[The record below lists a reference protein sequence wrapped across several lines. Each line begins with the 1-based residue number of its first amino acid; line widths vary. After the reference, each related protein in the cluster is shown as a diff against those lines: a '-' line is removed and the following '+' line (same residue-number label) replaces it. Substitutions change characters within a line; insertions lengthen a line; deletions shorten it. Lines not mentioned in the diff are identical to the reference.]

1 MKQKFLQAVT
11 AMLLIVTLTMAN
23 FLLLC
28 VDVVSYAA
36 EIINMESS
44 TNHKNVEYMAYFKDA
59 AGNKVDSLDAKT
71 NSEDLKLYFQVSVKK
86 EGYFNGNIT
95 LNNANFKLK
104 SDVLS
109 DGVNKIENN
118 TVYLNQINAGE
129 SKEIEVGIELL
140 KNDQFDLNYLNMESS
155 ISINGIYRD
164 STQKDISIKAD
175 RGVTLNFVNPYTS
188 AEEAVVLSQN
198 IITNKIFKINGEEKR
213 IVQLQVTSGL
223 NNDLYPVS
231 KTSVNIQTPK
241 ILDKYPESVL
251 INANETLVTTGKT
264 LSEDNWKYDK
274 ETGKIEINLEN
285 TQENGMVSWLKNGN
299 DDFVVTY
306 IYDKDVEFNND
317 KSEITSQISLLDKNS
332 TVYNA
337 ESGITITGEEKNSIV
352 TASVEQNEQNIY
364 KGKLYAGI
372 SRNVTYKNI
381 VDVNL
386 NNVETEVDVKEN
398 DLTINGTKVT
408 TLYKTSKFDKAQV
421 EKVLGE
427 NGRLII
433 SNANTGAEI
442 AVINKNT
449 DADENGKINISYPEN
464 IDKVIVRVSE
474 PENIGRIEIET
485 TKSIEKINRDLVK
498 QATAI
503 NGGCTVSYVS
513 ENKET
518 ELNTVESN
526 INLLETETS
535 ADLQINRTELS
546 AMTTNNNVE
555 FRVTLKSREEKNE
568 LFKNPVVKIELPEK
582 IKDIQVNS
590 INLLY
595 EDELKIK
602 SAQLNGNTIE
612 ISMQGEQTTYK
623 EEAIDG
629 ATIIVNA
636 NLATDTKIASSTE
649 QVKVTYTNANAI
661 NYSNGANA
669 GIVAQNIDIVSY
681 AGVVTTNQVEEYGI
695 DLVNNQGA
703 NAGELPVSTDTKT
716 VNIQK
721 RIINNKENK
730 ISNVKILGVFP
741 TKDSIDSNSIDI
753 EVGNIALSGIDANR
767 AKVYYSDNANATED
781 LNNKEN
787 NWSESIA
794 DNKNVKKYLV
804 VLDGMELQE
813 EVDLSYPI
821 TIPSN
826 LEYNE
831 SAEEGY
837 TVYYTNLTSE
847 EKVDVNN
854 IRLATPRGAVID
866 TTLKALVA
874 GNESSEVKENEVLRY
889 AVVVSNTGSEDMK
902 NIKVSAKVPEGTTFV
917 NTDSLNKET
926 FLSDLKFEDES
937 KKELEFTIDSLA
949 KGQTITKYYEVKVND
964 GMANKEISNAV
975 TTQYGEVTKTSNEVK
990 TKVTEGNI
998 ELKLVSTDA
1007 KEGIVSSGYSYR
1019 YVVLLTNK
1027 NNTDMKN
1034 VKVSLNTNDTANIS
1048 GISYIDDN
1056 DKSVS
1061 VKDTNNITIDK
1072 IKAGET
1078 KEILSYAIIPVY
1090 ADGNVKPVSISAKAE
1105 VNGSEYNSNEIN
1117 NEVKSSVSL
1126 TMEETSENSGGYV
1139 KSGDT
1144 IKYNIKVKNNGNDT
1158 TQTMALK
1165 NWLANDVTL
1174 TKVVRNGQEVSNENY
1189 TLKSDSNK
1197 NKTLLTINEA
1207 GLNAGDSIEYQI
1219 EVTVNLVY
1227 GNKKSIELVNE
1238 TSLEVGYSEVATAKI
1253 QHILQPD
1260 KDFVNPDDNGD
1271 DNNNNGN
1278 NGNNGNSGNNGNNGN
1293 SGDNTNQGEAN
1304 GDKIISGTAWIDE
1317 NENGQ
1322 KESGEQ
1328 TVEGIT
1334 VKLLNVAT
1342 NKFVKDSNGNDLSTK
1357 TTSTG
1362 FYSFEKI
1369 AKGQYL
1375 VIFEYDTTKYGLT
1388 TFEKSGVSNENNSNV
1403 INKNITIDGVEKN
1416 VAATEIINVD
1426 SDNVANINMG
1436 LITAKTYDLQLD
1448 KYISKVTVQNNK
1460 TVTNSYT
1467 DATLAKA
1474 EVDAKQINS
1483 TTVVVEYTIKVTNK
1497 GDVTAYVKK
1506 IADYLSSDYKFS
1518 SELNKD
1524 WYQSGN
1530 DVYCT
1535 SLANEKLEPGE
1546 SKEVTLT
1553 VIKQMKESN
1562 TGLVNNTAE
1571 IVESYNEYGLTDV
1584 NSKEANKVKGEND
1597 MGSADLIISIRT
1609 GQVVMTISL
1618 IISSIVILGVAI
1630 FFARKIIINRK
1641 LI

>member
-1 MKQKFLQAVT
+1 MKQKFLQVIT

-23 FLLLC
+23 FVLLC

-44 TNHKNVEYMAYFKDA
+44 TNHRNVEYMAYFKDA

-175 RGVTLNFVNPYTS
+175 RDVTLNFVNPYSS

-241 ILDKYPESVL
+241 ISDKYPENVL

-264 LSEDNWKYDK
+264 LSEENWKYDK

-299 DDFVVTY
+299 DNFVVTY

-372 SRNVTYKNI
+372 SRDVTYKNI

-408 TLYKTSKFDKAQV
+408 ILYKTSKFDKAQV

-464 IDKVIVRVSE
+464 VDKVIVKVSE

-503 NGGCTVSYVS
+503 NGSCTVSYVS

-612 ISMQGEQTTYK
+612 ITMQGEQTKYK

-661 NYSNGANA
+661 NYSNGANV

-730 ISNVKILGVFP
+730 ISNVKILGAFP

-753 EVGNIALSGIDANR
+753 EVGNIAVSGIDANR

-821 TIPSN
+821 TIPAN

-854 IRLATPRGAVID
+854 IRLATPKGAVID

-902 NIKVSAKVPEGTTFV
+902 NIKVSAKVPDGTTFV
-917 NTDSLNKET
+917 NSDQLNNEVV
-926 FLSDLKFEDES
+926 LDEVQFEDSE
-937 KKELEFTIDSLA
+937 KKDVEFNIDSLA
-949 KGQTITKYYEVKVND
+949 QGQTITKYYEVKVND
-964 GMANKEISNAV
+964 GMANKEISNTV
-975 TTQYGEVTKTSNEVK
+975 TTQYGEITKTSNEVK
-990 TKVTEGNI
+990 TNIKEGKV
-998 ELKLVSTDA
+998 ELKLISTDA
-1007 KEGIVSSGYSYR
+1007 TDGKVEAGYSYR
-1019 YVVLLTNK
+1019 YVLLLTNK
-1027 NNTDMKN
+1027 SDKDIKN
-1034 VKVSLNTNDTANIS
+1034 VNVKFNTNDTAKIS
-1048 GISYIDDN
+1048 KISYTEDDSG
-1056 DKSVS
+1056 KSESNV
-1061 VKDTNNITIDK
+1061 DNITLNI

-1078 KEILSYAIIPVY
+1078 KEILMYATMEKKDMT
-1090 ADGNVKPVSISAKAE
+1090 AISAK
-1105 VNGSEYNSNEIN
+1105 VSTDKVDYNSNEISTKIDSFVVL
-1117 NEVKSSVSL
+1117 EMKA
-1126 TMEETSENSGGYV
+1126 TSENSGNYV
-1139 KSGDT
+1139 KSGDKIT
-1144 IKYNIKVKNNGNDT
+1144 YKINIKNTGTKTAESIVLKDWFDGNV
-1158 TQTMALK
+1158 ALSKVLK
-1165 NWLANDVTL
+1165 NGEEIQAS
-1174 TKVVRNGQEVSNENY
+1174 EY
-1189 TLKSDSNK
+1189 TIIADSNK
-1197 NKTLLTINEA
+1197 NKSRLGIDVPS
-1207 GLNAGDSIEYQI
+1207 LNAGESVEYQI
-1219 EVTVNLVY
+1219 EVVVNTIY
-1227 GNKKSIELVNE
+1227 GNTSAIEIINE
-1238 TSLEVGYSEVATAKI
+1238 MSLEEYNMEVTNAKI

-1260 KDFVNPDDNGD
+1260 KDFVDVDPDDN
-1271 DNNNNGN
+1271 NGN
-1278 NGNNGNSGNNGNNGN
+1278 VDPGKKDDSSTDNGDNSTNGN
-1293 SGDNTNQGEAN
+1293 
-1304 GDKIISGTAWIDE
+1304 KKYVIISGTAWVDAD
-1317 NENGQ
+1317 ENGQ
-1322 KESGEQ
+1322 KDNQEQ
-1328 TVEGIT
+1328 TAEGIT
-1334 VKLLNVAT
+1334 VKLLDVTT
-1342 NKFVKDSNGNDLSTK
+1342 NKFVKDSKGNDLEVK
-1357 TTSTG
+1357 TSSTG
-1362 FYSFEKI
+1362 FYSFDRVQ
-1369 AKGQYL
+1369 KGQYL
-1375 VIFEYDTTKYGLT
+1375 VVFEYDTTKYGLT
-1388 TFEKSGVSNENNSNV
+1388 TFEKSGVSNEMNSKVVNKTINV
-1403 INKNITIDGVEKN
+1403 DGTDRK

-1426 SDNVANINMG
+1426 AENIANINIG

-1460 TVTNSYT
+1460 TVTNSYN
-1467 DATLAKA
+1467 DVTLAKA
-1474 EVDAKQINS
+1474 EIDAKQVNS

-1506 IADYLSSDYKFS
+1506 IADYLSSDFKFS

-1530 DVYCT
+1530 TVYCS
-1535 SLANEKLEPGE
+1535 SLSNEKLEPGE

-1553 VIKQMKESN
+1553 VIKQMKENN

-1571 IVESYNEYGLTDV
+1571 IAESYNELGLTDV
-1584 NSKEANKVKGEND
+1584 NSTEGNKVKGEND

-1609 GQVVMTISL
+1609 GQVVTTVLL

-1630 FFARKIIINRK
+1630 YFIRKLIINRN

>member
-1 MKQKFLQAVT
+1 MKQKFLQVIT

-23 FLLLC
+23 FVLLC

-44 TNHKNVEYMAYFKDA
+44 TNHRNVEYMAYFKDA

-175 RGVTLNFVNPYTS
+175 RDVTLNFVNPYSS

-241 ILDKYPESVL
+241 ISDKYPENVL

-264 LSEDNWKYDK
+264 LSEENWKYDK

-299 DDFVVTY
+299 DNFVVTY

-372 SRNVTYKNI
+372 SRDVTYKNI

-408 TLYKTSKFDKAQV
+408 ILYKTSKFDKAQV

-464 IDKVIVRVSE
+464 VDKVIVKVSE

-503 NGGCTVSYVS
+503 NGSCTVSYVS

-612 ISMQGEQTTYK
+612 ITMQGEQTKYK

-661 NYSNGANA
+661 NYSNGANV

-703 NAGELPVSTDTKT
+703 NAGELQVSTDTKT

-730 ISNVKILGVFP
+730 ISNVKILGAFP

-753 EVGNIALSGIDANR
+753 EVGNIAVSGIDANR

-821 TIPSN
+821 TIPAN

-854 IRLATPRGAVID
+854 IRLATPKGAVID

-902 NIKVSAKVPEGTTFV
+902 NIKVSAKVPDGTTFV
-917 NTDSLNKET
+917 NSDQLNNEVV
-926 FLSDLKFEDES
+926 LDEVQFEDSE
-937 KKELEFTIDSLA
+937 KKDVEFNIDSLA
-949 KGQTITKYYEVKVND
+949 QGQTITKYYEVKVND
-964 GMANKEISNAV
+964 GMANKEISNTV

-990 TKVTEGNI
+990 TNIKEGKI
-998 ELKLVSTDA
+998 ELKLISTDA
-1007 KEGIVSSGYSYR
+1007 TDGKVEAGYSYR
-1019 YVVLLTNK
+1019 YVLLLTNK
-1027 NNTDMKN
+1027 SDKDIKNANVKFNTNNTAK
-1034 VKVSLNTNDTANIS
+1034 IS
-1048 GISYIDDN
+1048 KISYTEDDSG
-1056 DKSVS
+1056 KSESNV
-1061 VKDTNNITIDK
+1061 DNITLNI

-1078 KEILSYAIIPVY
+1078 KEILMYATMEKKDMT
-1090 ADGNVKPVSISAKAE
+1090 AISAK
-1105 VNGSEYNSNEIN
+1105 VSTDKVDYYSNEISTKIDSFVVL
-1117 NEVKSSVSL
+1117 EMKA
-1126 TMEETSENSGGYV
+1126 TSENSGNYV
-1139 KSGDT
+1139 KSGDKIT
-1144 IKYNIKVKNNGNDT
+1144 YKINIKNTGTKTAESIVLKDWFDGNVDLSKV
-1158 TQTMALK
+1158 LK
-1165 NWLANDVTL
+1165 NGEEIQAS
-1174 TKVVRNGQEVSNENY
+1174 EY
-1189 TLKSDSNK
+1189 TIIADSDK
-1197 NKTLLTINEA
+1197 NKSRLGIDVPSLKA
-1207 GLNAGDSIEYQI
+1207 GESVEYQI
-1219 EVTVNLVY
+1219 EVVVNTIY
-1227 GNKKSIELVNE
+1227 GNTSAIEIINE
-1238 TSLEVGYSEVATAKI
+1238 MSLEEYNMEVTNAKI

-1260 KDFVNPDDNGD
+1260 KDFVDVDPDDN
-1271 DNNNNGN
+1271 NGN
-1278 NGNNGNSGNNGNNGN
+1278 VDPGKKDDSSTDNGDNSTNGN
-1293 SGDNTNQGEAN
+1293 
-1304 GDKIISGTAWIDE
+1304 KKYVIISGTAWVDAD
-1317 NENGQ
+1317 ENGQ
-1322 KESGEQ
+1322 KDNQEQ
-1328 TVEGIT
+1328 TAEGIT
-1334 VKLLNVAT
+1334 VKLLDVTT
-1342 NKFVKDSNGNDLSTK
+1342 NKFVKDSKGNDLEVK
-1357 TTSTG
+1357 TSSTG
-1362 FYSFEKI
+1362 FYSFDRVQ
-1369 AKGQYL
+1369 KGQYL
-1375 VIFEYDTTKYGLT
+1375 VVFEYDTTKYGLT
-1388 TFEKSGVSNENNSNV
+1388 TFEKSGVSNEMNSKVVNKTINV
-1403 INKNITIDGVEKN
+1403 DGTDRK

-1426 SDNVANINMG
+1426 AENIANINIG

-1460 TVTNSYT
+1460 TVTNSYN
-1467 DATLAKA
+1467 DVTLAKA
-1474 EVDAKQINS
+1474 EIDAKQVNS

-1506 IADYLSSDYKFS
+1506 IADYLSSDFKFS

-1530 DVYCT
+1530 TVYCS
-1535 SLANEKLEPGE
+1535 SLSNEKLEPGE

-1553 VIKQMKESN
+1553 VIKQMKENN

-1571 IVESYNEYGLTDV
+1571 IAESYNELGLTDV
-1584 NSKEANKVKGEND
+1584 NSTEGNKVKGEND

-1609 GQVVMTISL
+1609 GQVVTTVLL

-1630 FFARKIIINRK
+1630 YFIRKLIINRN

>member
-1 MKQKFLQAVT
+1 MKQRILQVIT

-23 FLLLC
+23 FILLC

-36 EIINMESS
+36 ETINMESS
-44 TNHKNVEYMAYFKDA
+44 TNHKNVEFMAYFKDA
-59 AGNKVDSLDAKT
+59 DGSKVDSLDAKT
-71 NSEDLKLYFQVSVKK
+71 NSEDLKLYFQVSVRK
-86 EGYFNGNIT
+86 EGYFNGSIT

-104 SDVLS
+104 SDVLG

-129 SKEIEVGIELL
+129 IKEVEVGIELV
-140 KNDQFDLNYLNMESS
+140 KNDQFDSNYLNMESS

-175 RGVTLNFVNPYTS
+175 RGVILNFVNPYSS
-188 AEEAVVLSQN
+188 AEEAVVLSQD

-223 NNDLYPVS
+223 NNNLYPVS

-241 ILDKYPESVL
+241 ISDKYPESVL
-251 INANETLVTTGKT
+251 INASETLVTTGKT
-264 LSEDNWKYDK
+264 LSEENWKYDK
-274 ETGKIEINLEN
+274 EAGKIEINLEN

-299 DDFVVTY
+299 DNFVVTY

-372 SRNVTYKNI
+372 SRDVTYKNI

-612 ISMQGEQTTYK
+612 IVMQGEQTKYK

-636 NLATDTKIASSTE
+636 NLSTDTKIASSTE
-649 QVKVTYTNANAI
+649 QVKVTYTNANVI
-661 NYSNGANA
+661 NYSNGAKI
-669 GIVAQNIDIVSY
+669 GTIVNNIDIVSY
-681 AGVVTTNQVEEYGI
+681 AGVVTTNQVAEYGI
-695 DLVNNQGA
+695 DLVNNQGVED
-703 NAGELPVSTDTKT
+703 GELPVSTDTKT

-730 ISNVKILGVFP
+730 ISNVKILGSFP
-741 TKDSIDSNSIDI
+741 TKDAIDSNSIDI
-753 EVGNIALSGIDANR
+753 EVGNIAVSGIDASR
-767 AKVYYSDNANATED
+767 AKVYYSDNTNATED
-781 LNNKEN
+781 LNNKDN
-787 NWSESIA
+787 NWSESIN

-804 VLDGMELQE
+804 VIDEMELQE

-821 TIPSN
+821 TIPAN

-831 SAEEGY
+831 SAKEGY

-854 IRLATPRGAVID
+854 IRLATPKGAVID

-889 AVVVSNTGSEDMK
+889 AIVVSNTGSEDMT
-902 NIKVSAKVPEGTTFV
+902 NVKVSAKVPDGTTYV
-917 NTDSLNKET
+917 NTDSLNKEI

-964 GMANKEISNAV
+964 GMTNNEISNVV
-975 TTQYGEVTKTSNEVK
+975 TTQYGEVTKNSNEVK

-998 ELKLVSTDA
+998 ELKLISTDA
-1007 KEGIVSSGYSYR
+1007 KDGILSSGYSYR
-1019 YVVLLTNK
+1019 YVILVTNK
-1027 NNTDMKN
+1027 NDNDIKN
-1034 VKVSLNTNDTANIS
+1034 VKVTLNTNNTANVS
-1048 GISYIDDN
+1048 EISYIDDN
-1056 DKSVS
+1056 EKSVS
-1061 VKDTNNITIDK
+1061 VRDTNTITIDK

-1078 KEILSYAIIPVY
+1078 KEILSYVVIPVY
-1090 ADGNVKPVSISAKAE
+1090 QDGNLKPVSIFAKVE
-1105 VNGSEYNSNEIN
+1105 SNGKEYSSNEIN

-1144 IKYNIKVKNNGNDT
+1144 IKYNIKIKNNGTDAA
-1158 TQTMALK
+1158 QTITLK

-1174 TKVVRNGQEVSNENY
+1174 TKVVKNGQEVSNENY
-1189 TLKSDSNK
+1189 TLKADSDK
-1197 NKTLLTINEA
+1197 NKTLLTIKEPS
-1207 GLNAGDSIEYQI
+1207 LNAGDSIEYQI
-1219 EVTVNLVY
+1219 EVVVNLLY
-1227 GNKKSIELVNE
+1227 GNTKVIELVNE
-1238 TSLEVGYSEVATAKI
+1238 TTLEVGYSEVAQAKI

-1260 KDFVNPDDNGD
+1260 KDFVNPGKDDN

-1278 NGNNGNSGNNGNNGN
+1278 NG
-1293 SGDNTNQGEAN
+1293 DNTNQGENN

-1317 NENGQ
+1317 NEDGQ

-1328 TVEGIT
+1328 AIEGIT

-1357 TTSTG
+1357 TSSTG

-1388 TFEKSGVSNENNSNV
+1388 TFEKVGVSNESNSNV
-1403 INKNITIDGVEKN
+1403 INKNITIDGTEKK

-1426 SDNVANINMG
+1426 SDNIANINIG

-1448 KYISKVTVQNNK
+1448 KYISKVTVQNSK
-1460 TVTNSYT
+1460 TVTNTYT
-1467 DATLAKA
+1467 DTTLAKA
-1474 EVDAKQINS
+1474 EIDAKQVNS
-1483 TTVVVEYTIKVTNK
+1483 TTVIVEYTIKVTNK

>member
-1 MKQKFLQAVT
+1 MKQRILQVIT

-23 FLLLC
+23 FVLLC
-28 VDVVSYAA
+28 VDVVSNAA

-140 KNDQFDLNYLNMESS
+140 KNDQFDLNYLSMESS
-155 ISINGIYRD
+155 ISVNGIYRD

-175 RGVTLNFVNPYTS
+175 RGVTLNFVNPYSS

-241 ILDKYPESVL
+241 ISDKYPESVL

-285 TQENGMVSWLKNGN
+285 TQEKGIVSWLKNGN
-299 DDFVVTY
+299 DNFVVTY

-372 SRNVTYKNI
+372 SRDVTYKNI

-464 IDKVIVRVSE
+464 VDKVIVKVSE

-485 TKSIEKINRDLVK
+485 IKTIEKINRDLVK

-503 NGGCTVSYVS
+503 NGSCTVSYVS
-513 ENKET
+513 ENKEV

-612 ISMQGEQTTYK
+612 IVMQGEQTKYK

-661 NYSNGANA
+661 NYSNGANV

-730 ISNVKILGVFP
+730 ISNVKILGAFP

-753 EVGNIALSGIDANR
+753 EVGNIAVSGIDANR
-767 AKVYYSDNANATED
+767 TKVYYSDNANATED

-821 TIPSN
+821 TIPAN

-889 AVVVSNTGSEDMK
+889 AVVVSNTGSEDMT
-902 NIKVSAKVPEGTTFV
+902 NIKVSAKIPEGTTFV
-917 NTDSLNKET
+917 NSDQLNNEVV
-926 FLSDLKFEDES
+926 LDEVQFEDSE
-937 KKELEFTIDSLA
+937 KKDVEFNIASLTQ
-949 KGQTITKYYEVKVND
+949 GQTITKYYEVKVND

-990 TKVTEGNI
+990 TNIKEGKV
-998 ELKLVSTDA
+998 ELKLISTDA
-1007 KEGIVSSGYSYR
+1007 TDGKVEAGYSYR
-1019 YVVLLTNK
+1019 YVLLLTNK
-1027 NNTDMKN
+1027 SDKDIKNIN
-1034 VKVSLNTNDTANIS
+1034 VKFNTNDTAKIS
-1048 GISYIDDN
+1048 EISYQKNELGESVCNVDN
-1056 DKSVS
+1056 V
-1061 VKDTNNITIDK
+1061 TIDK
-1072 IKAGET
+1072 LKAGET
-1078 KEILSYAIIPVY
+1078 KKILCYAKMLEKSTT
-1090 ADGNVKPVSISAKAE
+1090 AISAMAN
-1105 VNGSEYNSNEIN
+1105 VDNIEYKSNEIN
-1117 NEVKSSVSL
+1117 TKINKSVIL
-1126 TMEETSENSGGYV
+1126 EMGVTSENSGNYV
-1139 KSGDT
+1139 KPGDT
-1144 IKYNIKVKNNGNDT
+1144 IKYVINIKNSGTKTADSIVLKDWIAGEVSLSKV
-1158 TQTMALK
+1158 LK
-1165 NWLANDVTL
+1165 NGEEISTD
-1174 TKVVRNGQEVSNENY
+1174 NY
-1189 TLKSDSNK
+1189 SVITDNNK
-1197 NKTLLTINEA
+1197 NKNRLQINVESLKP
-1207 GLNAGDSIEYQI
+1207 GEGVEYQI
-1219 EVTVNLVY
+1219 EVVVNTIY
-1227 GNKKSIELVNE
+1227 ANNTAIEILNE
-1238 TSLEVGYSEVATAKI
+1238 ISLEEYSMEVSNAKV
-1253 QHILQPD
+1253 QHIIEP
-1260 KDFVNPDDNGD
+1260 DNGFNNE
-1271 DNNNNGN
+1271 NNNNGN
-1278 NGNNGNSGNNGNNGN
+1278 NSGDNNSGDNNSGNNNSGNNN
-1293 SGDNTNQGEAN
+1293 DNTSSEY
-1304 GDKIISGTAWIDE
+1304 KIISGTAWVDE
-1317 NENGQ
+1317 DENGQ
-1322 KESGEQ
+1322 KDNKEQ
-1328 TVEGIT
+1328 GVEGIT
-1334 VKLLNVAT
+1334 VKLLDVST
-1342 NKFVKDSNGNDLSTK
+1342 NKYVKDSNGSDLEVKTST
-1357 TTSTG
+1357 TG
-1362 FYSFEKI
+1362 FYSFDRVQ
-1369 AKGQYL
+1369 KGQYL
-1375 VIFEYDTTKYGLT
+1375 VVFEYDTTKYGLT
-1388 TFEKSGVSNENNSNV
+1388 AFEKSGVSDEMSSKV
-1403 INKNITIDGVEKN
+1403 VNKSIKVDSVERK
-1416 VAATEIINVD
+1416 VAATEIINVN
-1426 SDNVANINMG
+1426 SESIANVNIG

-1467 DATLAKA
+1467 DTTLAKA
-1474 EVDAKQINS
+1474 EIDAKQVNA
-1483 TTVVVEYTIKVTNK
+1483 TTVVVEYTIRVTNK
-1497 GDVTAYVKK
+1497 GDVAAYVKK
-1506 IADYLSSDYKFS
+1506 IADYLSSDFKFS

-1530 DVYCT
+1530 TVYCS
-1535 SLANEKLEPGE
+1535 SLSNEKLEPGE
-1546 SKEVTLT
+1546 SKDVTLT
-1553 VIKQMKESN
+1553 VIKQMKENN

-1571 IVESYNEYGLTDV
+1571 IAESYNELGLTDV
-1584 NSKEANKVKGEND
+1584 NSTEGNKVKGEND

-1609 GQVVMTISL
+1609 GQVITTVLL
-1618 IISSIVILGVAI
+1618 IITSIVILGIAI
-1630 FFARKIIINRK
+1630 YFVRKLIINRN
-1641 LI
+1641 LM

>member
-1 MKQKFLQAVT
+1 MKQKFLQVIT

-23 FLLLC
+23 FVLLC

-44 TNHKNVEYMAYFKDA
+44 TNHRNVEYMAYFKDA

-164 STQKDISIKAD
+164 STQKDISIKTD
-175 RGVTLNFVNPYTS
+175 RDVTLNFVNPYSS

-241 ILDKYPESVL
+241 ISDKYPESVL

-264 LSEDNWKYDK
+264 LSEENWKYDK

-299 DDFVVTY
+299 DNFVVTY

-372 SRNVTYKNI
+372 SRDVTYKNI

-464 IDKVIVRVSE
+464 VDKVIVKVSE

-503 NGGCTVSYVS
+503 NGSCTVSYVS

-612 ISMQGEQTTYK
+612 ITMQGEQTKYK

-661 NYSNGANA
+661 NYSNGANV
-669 GIVAQNIDIVSY
+669 GIIAQNIDIVSY

-730 ISNVKILGVFP
+730 ISNVKILGAFP

-753 EVGNIALSGIDANR
+753 EVGNIAVSGIDANR

-821 TIPSN
+821 TIPAN

-854 IRLATPRGAVID
+854 IRLATPKGAVID
-866 TTLKALVA
+866 TTLKAAVA

-902 NIKVSAKVPEGTTFV
+902 NIKVSAKVPDGTTFV
-917 NTDSLNKET
+917 NSDQLNNEVV
-926 FLSDLKFEDES
+926 LDEVQFEDSE
-937 KKELEFTIDSLA
+937 KKDVEFNIDSLA
-949 KGQTITKYYEVKVND
+949 QGQTITKYYEVKVND
-964 GMANKEISNAV
+964 GMANKEISNTV

-990 TKVTEGNI
+990 TNIKEGKV
-998 ELKLVSTDA
+998 ELKLISTDA
-1007 KEGIVSSGYSYR
+1007 TDGKVEAGYSYR
-1019 YVVLLTNK
+1019 YVLLLTNK
-1027 NNTDMKN
+1027 SDKDIKNAN
-1034 VKVSLNTNDTANIS
+1034 VKFNTNDTAKIS
-1048 GISYIDDN
+1048 KISYTEDDSG
-1056 DKSVS
+1056 KSESNV
-1061 VKDTNNITIDK
+1061 DNITLNI

-1078 KEILSYAIIPVY
+1078 KEILMYATMEKKDMT
-1090 ADGNVKPVSISAKAE
+1090 AISAK
-1105 VNGSEYNSNEIN
+1105 VSTDKVDYYSNEISTKIDSFVVL
-1117 NEVKSSVSL
+1117 EMKA
-1126 TMEETSENSGGYV
+1126 TSENSGNYV
-1139 KSGDT
+1139 KSGDKIT
-1144 IKYNIKVKNNGNDT
+1144 YKINIKNTGTKTAESIVLKDWFDGNV
-1158 TQTMALK
+1158 ALSKVLK
-1165 NWLANDVTL
+1165 NGEEIQAS
-1174 TKVVRNGQEVSNENY
+1174 EY
-1189 TLKSDSNK
+1189 TIIADSDK
-1197 NKTLLTINEA
+1197 NKSRLGIDVPS
-1207 GLNAGDSIEYQI
+1207 LNAGESVEYQI
-1219 EVTVNLVY
+1219 EVVVNTIY
-1227 GNKKSIELVNE
+1227 GNTSAIEIINE
-1238 TSLEVGYSEVATAKI
+1238 MSLEEYNMEVTNAKI

-1260 KDFVNPDDNGD
+1260 KDFVDVDPDDN
-1271 DNNNNGN
+1271 NGN
-1278 NGNNGNSGNNGNNGN
+1278 VDPGKKEDSSTDNGDNSTNGN
-1293 SGDNTNQGEAN
+1293 
-1304 GDKIISGTAWIDE
+1304 KKYVIISGTAWVDAD
-1317 NENGQ
+1317 ENGQ
-1322 KESGEQ
+1322 KDNQEQ
-1328 TVEGIT
+1328 TAEGIT
-1334 VKLLNVAT
+1334 VKLLDVTT
-1342 NKFVKDSNGNDLSTK
+1342 NKFVKDSKGNDLEVK
-1357 TTSTG
+1357 TSSTG
-1362 FYSFEKI
+1362 FYSFDRVQ
-1369 AKGQYL
+1369 KGQYL
-1375 VIFEYDTTKYGLT
+1375 VVFEYDTTKYGLT
-1388 TFEKSGVSNENNSNV
+1388 TFEKSGVSNEMNSKVVNKTINV
-1403 INKNITIDGVEKN
+1403 DGTDRK

-1426 SDNVANINMG
+1426 AENIANINIG

-1460 TVTNSYT
+1460 TATNSYN
-1467 DATLAKA
+1467 DVTLAKA
-1474 EVDAKQINS
+1474 EIDAKQVNS

-1506 IADYLSSDYKFS
+1506 IADYLSSDFKFS

-1530 DVYCT
+1530 TVYCS
-1535 SLANEKLEPGE
+1535 SLSNEKLEPGE

-1553 VIKQMKESN
+1553 VIKQMKENN

-1571 IVESYNEYGLTDV
+1571 IAESYNELGLTDV
-1584 NSKEANKVKGEND
+1584 NSTEGNKVKGEND

-1609 GQVVMTISL
+1609 GQVVTTVLL

-1630 FFARKIIINRK
+1630 YFIRKLIINRN

>member
-1 MKQKFLQAVT
+1 MKQKFLQVIT

-23 FLLLC
+23 FVLLC

-44 TNHKNVEYMAYFKDA
+44 TNHRNVEYMAYFKDA
-59 AGNKVDSLDAKT
+59 AGNKIDSLDAKT

-175 RGVTLNFVNPYTS
+175 RDVTLNFVNPYSS

-241 ILDKYPESVL
+241 ISDKYPESVL
-251 INANETLVTTGKT
+251 INANETLVTTGRT
-264 LSEDNWKYDK
+264 LSEENWKYDK

-299 DDFVVTY
+299 DNFVVTY

-372 SRNVTYKNI
+372 SRDVTYKNI

-464 IDKVIVRVSE
+464 VDKVIVKVSE

-503 NGGCTVSYVS
+503 NGSCTVSYVS

-612 ISMQGEQTTYK
+612 ITMQGEQTKYK

-661 NYSNGANA
+661 NYSNGANV

-730 ISNVKILGVFP
+730 ISNVKILGAFP

-753 EVGNIALSGIDANR
+753 EVGNIAVSGIDANR

-821 TIPSN
+821 TIPAN

-854 IRLATPRGAVID
+854 IRLATPKGAVID
-866 TTLKALVA
+866 TTLKAAVA

-889 AVVVSNTGSEDMK
+889 EVIVSNTGSEDMK
-902 NIKVSAKVPEGTTFV
+902 NIKVSAKVPDGTTFV
-917 NTDSLNKET
+917 NSDQLNNEVV
-926 FLSDLKFEDES
+926 LDEVQFEDSE
-937 KKELEFTIDSLA
+937 KKDVEFNIDSLA
-949 KGQTITKYYEVKVND
+949 QGQTITKYYEVKVND
-964 GMANKEISNAV
+964 GMANKEISNTV

-990 TKVTEGNI
+990 TNIKEGKV
-998 ELKLVSTDA
+998 ELKLISTDA
-1007 KEGIVSSGYSYR
+1007 TDGKVEAGYSYR
-1019 YVVLLTNK
+1019 YVLLLTNK
-1027 NNTDMKN
+1027 SDKDIKNAN
-1034 VKVSLNTNDTANIS
+1034 VKFNTNDTAKIS
-1048 GISYIDDN
+1048 KISYTEDDSG
-1056 DKSVS
+1056 KSESNV
-1061 VKDTNNITIDK
+1061 DNITLNI

-1078 KEILSYAIIPVY
+1078 KEILMYATMEKKDMT
-1090 ADGNVKPVSISAKAE
+1090 AISAK
-1105 VNGSEYNSNEIN
+1105 VSTDKVDYNSNEISTKIDSFVVL
-1117 NEVKSSVSL
+1117 EMKA
-1126 TMEETSENSGGYV
+1126 TSENSGNYV
-1139 KSGDT
+1139 KSGDKIT
-1144 IKYNIKVKNNGNDT
+1144 YKINIKNTGTKTAESIVLKDWFDGNV
-1158 TQTMALK
+1158 ALSKVLK
-1165 NWLANDVTL
+1165 NGEEIQAS
-1174 TKVVRNGQEVSNENY
+1174 EY
-1189 TLKSDSNK
+1189 TIIADSNK
-1197 NKTLLTINEA
+1197 NKSRLGIDVPS
-1207 GLNAGDSIEYQI
+1207 LNAGESVEYQI
-1219 EVTVNLVY
+1219 EVVVNTIY
-1227 GNKKSIELVNE
+1227 GNTSAIEIINE
-1238 TSLEVGYSEVATAKI
+1238 MSLEEYNMEVTNAKI

-1260 KDFVNPDDNGD
+1260 KDFVDVDPDDN
-1271 DNNNNGN
+1271 NGN
-1278 NGNNGNSGNNGNNGN
+1278 VDPGKKDDSSTDNGDNSTNGN
-1293 SGDNTNQGEAN
+1293 
-1304 GDKIISGTAWIDE
+1304 KKYVIISGTAWVDAD
-1317 NENGQ
+1317 ENGQ
-1322 KESGEQ
+1322 KDNQEQ

-1334 VKLLNVAT
+1334 VKLLDVTT
-1342 NKFVKDSNGNDLSTK
+1342 NKFVKDSKGNDLEVK
-1357 TTSTG
+1357 TSSTG
-1362 FYSFEKI
+1362 FYSFDRVQ
-1369 AKGQYL
+1369 KGQYL
-1375 VIFEYDTTKYGLT
+1375 VVFEYDTTKYGLT
-1388 TFEKSGVSNENNSNV
+1388 TFEKSGVSNEMNSKVVNKTINV
-1403 INKNITIDGVEKN
+1403 DGTDRK

-1426 SDNVANINMG
+1426 AENIANINIG

-1460 TVTNSYT
+1460 TVTNSYN
-1467 DATLAKA
+1467 DVTLAKA
-1474 EVDAKQINS
+1474 EIDAKQVNS

-1506 IADYLSSDYKFS
+1506 IADYLSSDFKFS

-1530 DVYCT
+1530 TVYCS
-1535 SLANEKLEPGE
+1535 SLSNEKLEPGE

-1553 VIKQMKESN
+1553 VIKQMKENN

-1571 IVESYNEYGLTDV
+1571 IAESYNELGLTDV
-1584 NSKEANKVKGEND
+1584 NSTEGNKVKGEND

-1609 GQVVMTISL
+1609 GQVVTTVLL

-1630 FFARKIIINRK
+1630 YFIRKLIINRN

>member
-1 MKQKFLQAVT
+1 MKQKFLQVIT

-23 FLLLC
+23 FVLLC

-44 TNHKNVEYMAYFKDA
+44 TNHRNVEYMAYFKDA

-175 RGVTLNFVNPYTS
+175 RDVTLNFVNPYSS

-241 ILDKYPESVL
+241 ISDKYPENVL

-264 LSEDNWKYDK
+264 LSEENWKYDK

-299 DDFVVTY
+299 DNFVVTY
-306 IYDKDVEFNND
+306 IYDKDIEFNND

-372 SRNVTYKNI
+372 SRDVTYKNI

-464 IDKVIVRVSE
+464 VDKVIVKVSE

-503 NGGCTVSYVS
+503 NGSCTVSYVS

-612 ISMQGEQTTYK
+612 ITMQGEQTKYK

-661 NYSNGANA
+661 NYSNGANV

-730 ISNVKILGVFP
+730 ISNVKILGAFP

-753 EVGNIALSGIDANR
+753 EVGNIAVSGIDANR

-821 TIPSN
+821 TIPAN

-854 IRLATPRGAVID
+854 IRLATPKGAVID

-902 NIKVSAKVPEGTTFV
+902 NIKVSAKVPDGTTFV
-917 NTDSLNKET
+917 NSDQLNNEVV
-926 FLSDLKFEDES
+926 LDEVQFEDSE
-937 KKELEFTIDSLA
+937 KKDVEFNIDSLA
-949 KGQTITKYYEVKVND
+949 QGQTITKYYEVKVND
-964 GMANKEISNAV
+964 GMANKEISNTV
-975 TTQYGEVTKTSNEVK
+975 TTQYGEITKTSNEVK
-990 TKVTEGNI
+990 TNIKEGKV
-998 ELKLVSTDA
+998 ELKLISTDA
-1007 KEGIVSSGYSYR
+1007 TDGKVEAGYSYR
-1019 YVVLLTNK
+1019 YVLLLTNK
-1027 NNTDMKN
+1027 SDKDIKN
-1034 VKVSLNTNDTANIS
+1034 VNVKFNTNDTAKIS
-1048 GISYIDDN
+1048 KISYTEDDSG
-1056 DKSVS
+1056 KSESNV
-1061 VKDTNNITIDK
+1061 DNITLNI

-1078 KEILSYAIIPVY
+1078 KEILMYATMEKKDMT
-1090 ADGNVKPVSISAKAE
+1090 AISAK
-1105 VNGSEYNSNEIN
+1105 VSTDKVDYYSNEISTKIDSFVVL
-1117 NEVKSSVSL
+1117 EMKA
-1126 TMEETSENSGGYV
+1126 TSENSGNYV
-1139 KSGDT
+1139 KSGDKIT
-1144 IKYNIKVKNNGNDT
+1144 YKINIKNTGTKTAESIVLKDWFDGNV
-1158 TQTMALK
+1158 ALSKVLK
-1165 NWLANDVTL
+1165 NGEEIQAS
-1174 TKVVRNGQEVSNENY
+1174 EY
-1189 TLKSDSNK
+1189 TIIADSDK
-1197 NKTLLTINEA
+1197 NKSRLGIDVPS
-1207 GLNAGDSIEYQI
+1207 LNAGESVEYQI
-1219 EVTVNLVY
+1219 EVVVNTIY
-1227 GNKKSIELVNE
+1227 GNTSAIEIINE
-1238 TSLEVGYSEVATAKI
+1238 MSLEEYNMEVTNAKI

-1260 KDFVNPDDNGD
+1260 KDFVDVDPDDN
-1271 DNNNNGN
+1271 NGN
-1278 NGNNGNSGNNGNNGN
+1278 VDPGKKDDSSTDNGDNSTNGN
-1293 SGDNTNQGEAN
+1293 
-1304 GDKIISGTAWIDE
+1304 KKYVIISGTAWVDAD
-1317 NENGQ
+1317 ENGQ
-1322 KESGEQ
+1322 KDNQEQ
-1328 TVEGIT
+1328 TAEGIT
-1334 VKLLNVAT
+1334 VKLLDVTT
-1342 NKFVKDSNGNDLSTK
+1342 NKFVKDSKGNDLEVK
-1357 TTSTG
+1357 TSSTG
-1362 FYSFEKI
+1362 FYSFDRVQ
-1369 AKGQYL
+1369 KGQYL
-1375 VIFEYDTTKYGLT
+1375 VVFEYDTTKYGLT
-1388 TFEKSGVSNENNSNV
+1388 TFEKSGVSNEMNSKVVNKTINV
-1403 INKNITIDGVEKN
+1403 DGTDRK

-1426 SDNVANINMG
+1426 AENIANINIG

-1460 TVTNSYT
+1460 TVTNSYN
-1467 DATLAKA
+1467 DVTLAKA
-1474 EVDAKQINS
+1474 EIDAKQVNS

-1506 IADYLSSDYKFS
+1506 IADYLSSDFKFS

-1530 DVYCT
+1530 TVYCS
-1535 SLANEKLEPGE
+1535 SLSNEKLEPGE

-1553 VIKQMKESN
+1553 VIKQMKENN

-1571 IVESYNEYGLTDV
+1571 IAESYNELGLTDV
-1584 NSKEANKVKGEND
+1584 NSTEGNKVKGEND

-1609 GQVVMTISL
+1609 GQVVTTVLL

-1630 FFARKIIINRK
+1630 YFIRKLIINRN

>member
-140 KNDQFDLNYLNMESS
+140 KNDQFDLNYLSMESS

-241 ILDKYPESVL
+241 ISDKYPESVL

-285 TQENGMVSWLKNGN
+285 TQEKGMVSWLKNGN
-299 DDFVVTY
+299 DKFVVTY
-306 IYDKDVEFNND
+306 IYDKDVKFNND

-372 SRNVTYKNI
+372 SRDVTYKNI

-398 DLTINGTKVT
+398 DLTINGTKVI

-464 IDKVIVRVSE
+464 VDKVIVKVSE

-503 NGGCTVSYVS
+503 NGSCTVSYVS

-612 ISMQGEQTTYK
+612 ITMQGEQTKYK

-661 NYSNGANA
+661 NYSNGANV

-730 ISNVKILGVFP
+730 ISNVKILGAFP

-753 EVGNIALSGIDANR
+753 EVGNIAVSGIDANR

-821 TIPSN
+821 TIPAN

-854 IRLATPRGAVID
+854 IRLATPKGAVID

-902 NIKVSAKVPEGTTFV
+902 NIKVSAKVPDGTTFV
-917 NTDSLNKET
+917 NSDQLNNEVV
-926 FLSDLKFEDES
+926 LDEVQFEDSE
-937 KKELEFTIDSLA
+937 KKDVEFNIDSLA
-949 KGQTITKYYEVKVND
+949 QGQTITKYYEVKVND
-964 GMANKEISNAV
+964 GMANKEISNTV

-990 TKVTEGNI
+990 TNIKEGKV
-998 ELKLVSTDA
+998 ELKLISTDA
-1007 KEGIVSSGYSYR
+1007 TDGKVEAGYSYR
-1019 YVVLLTNK
+1019 YVLLLTNK
-1027 NNTDMKN
+1027 SDKDIKNAN
-1034 VKVSLNTNDTANIS
+1034 VKFNTNDTAKIS
-1048 GISYIDDN
+1048 KISYTEDDSG
-1056 DKSVS
+1056 KSESNV
-1061 VKDTNNITIDK
+1061 DNITLNI

-1078 KEILSYAIIPVY
+1078 KEILMYATMEKKDMT
-1090 ADGNVKPVSISAKAE
+1090 AISAK
-1105 VNGSEYNSNEIN
+1105 VSTDKVDYNSNEISTKIDSFVVL
-1117 NEVKSSVSL
+1117 EMKA
-1126 TMEETSENSGGYV
+1126 TSENSGNYV
-1139 KSGDT
+1139 KSGDKIT
-1144 IKYNIKVKNNGNDT
+1144 YKINIKNTGTKTAESIVLKDWFDGNV
-1158 TQTMALK
+1158 ALSKVLK
-1165 NWLANDVTL
+1165 NGEEIQAS
-1174 TKVVRNGQEVSNENY
+1174 EY
-1189 TLKSDSNK
+1189 TIIADSNK
-1197 NKTLLTINEA
+1197 NKSRLGIDVPS
-1207 GLNAGDSIEYQI
+1207 LNAGESVEYQI
-1219 EVTVNLVY
+1219 EVVVNTIY
-1227 GNKKSIELVNE
+1227 GNTSAIEIINE
-1238 TSLEVGYSEVATAKI
+1238 MSLEEYNMEVTNAKI

-1260 KDFVNPDDNGD
+1260 KDFVDVDPDDN
-1271 DNNNNGN
+1271 NGN
-1278 NGNNGNSGNNGNNGN
+1278 VDPGKKDDSSTDNGDNSTNGN
-1293 SGDNTNQGEAN
+1293 
-1304 GDKIISGTAWIDE
+1304 KKYVIISGTAWVDAD
-1317 NENGQ
+1317 ENGQ
-1322 KESGEQ
+1322 KDNQEQ

-1334 VKLLNVAT
+1334 VKLLDVTT
-1342 NKFVKDSNGNDLSTK
+1342 NKFVKDSKGNDLEVK
-1357 TTSTG
+1357 TSSTG
-1362 FYSFEKI
+1362 FYSFDRVQ
-1369 AKGQYL
+1369 KGQYL
-1375 VIFEYDTTKYGLT
+1375 VVFEYDTTKYGLT
-1388 TFEKSGVSNENNSNV
+1388 TFEKSGVSNEMNSKVVNKTINV
-1403 INKNITIDGVEKN
+1403 DGTDRK

-1426 SDNVANINMG
+1426 AENIANINIG

-1460 TVTNSYT
+1460 TVTNSYN
-1467 DATLAKA
+1467 DVTLAKA
-1474 EVDAKQINS
+1474 EIDAKQVNS

-1506 IADYLSSDYKFS
+1506 IADYLSSDFKFS

-1530 DVYCT
+1530 TVYCS
-1535 SLANEKLEPGE
+1535 SLSNEKLEPGE

-1553 VIKQMKESN
+1553 VIKQMKENN

-1571 IVESYNEYGLTDV
+1571 IAESYNELGLTDV
-1584 NSKEANKVKGEND
+1584 NSTEGNKVKGEND

-1609 GQVVMTISL
+1609 GQVVTTVLL

-1630 FFARKIIINRK
+1630 YFIRKLIINRN

>member
-1 MKQKFLQAVT
+1 MKQKFLQVIT

-23 FLLLC
+23 FVLLC

-44 TNHKNVEYMAYFKDA
+44 TNHRNVEYMAYFKDA

-175 RGVTLNFVNPYTS
+175 RDVTLNFVNPYSS

-241 ILDKYPESVL
+241 ISDKYPENVL

-264 LSEDNWKYDK
+264 LSEENWKYDK

-299 DDFVVTY
+299 DNFVVTY

-372 SRNVTYKNI
+372 SRDVTYKNI

-464 IDKVIVRVSE
+464 VDKVIVKVSE

-503 NGGCTVSYVS
+503 NGSCTVSYVS

-612 ISMQGEQTTYK
+612 ITMQGEQTKYK

-661 NYSNGANA
+661 NYSNGANV

-730 ISNVKILGVFP
+730 ISNVKILGAFP

-753 EVGNIALSGIDANR
+753 EVGNIAVSGIDANR

-821 TIPSN
+821 TIPAN

-854 IRLATPRGAVID
+854 IRLATPKGAVID

-902 NIKVSAKVPEGTTFV
+902 NIKVSAKVPDGTTFV
-917 NTDSLNKET
+917 NSDQLNNEVV
-926 FLSDLKFEDES
+926 LDEVQFEDSE
-937 KKELEFTIDSLA
+937 KKDVEFNIDSLA
-949 KGQTITKYYEVKVND
+949 QGQTITKYYEVKVND
-964 GMANKEISNAV
+964 GMANKEISNTV

-990 TKVTEGNI
+990 TNIKEGKV
-998 ELKLVSTDA
+998 ELKLISTDA
-1007 KEGIVSSGYSYR
+1007 TDGKVEAGYSYR
-1019 YVVLLTNK
+1019 YVLLLTNK
-1027 NNTDMKN
+1027 SDKDIKN
-1034 VKVSLNTNDTANIS
+1034 VNVKFNTNDTAKIS
-1048 GISYIDDN
+1048 KISYTEDDSG
-1056 DKSVS
+1056 KSESNV
-1061 VKDTNNITIDK
+1061 DNITLNI

-1078 KEILSYAIIPVY
+1078 KEILMYATMEKKDMT
-1090 ADGNVKPVSISAKAE
+1090 AISAK
-1105 VNGSEYNSNEIN
+1105 VSTDKVDYYSNEISTKIDSFVVL
-1117 NEVKSSVSL
+1117 EMKA
-1126 TMEETSENSGGYV
+1126 TSENSGNYV
-1139 KSGDT
+1139 KSGDKIT
-1144 IKYNIKVKNNGNDT
+1144 YKINIKNTGTKTAESIVLKDWFDGNV
-1158 TQTMALK
+1158 ALSKVLK
-1165 NWLANDVTL
+1165 NGEEIQAS
-1174 TKVVRNGQEVSNENY
+1174 EY
-1189 TLKSDSNK
+1189 TIIADSNK
-1197 NKTLLTINEA
+1197 NKSRLGIDVPS
-1207 GLNAGDSIEYQI
+1207 LNAGESVEYQI
-1219 EVTVNLVY
+1219 EVVVNTIY
-1227 GNKKSIELVNE
+1227 GNTSAIEIINE
-1238 TSLEVGYSEVATAKI
+1238 MSLEEYNMEVTNAKI

-1260 KDFVNPDDNGD
+1260 KDFVDVDPDDN
-1271 DNNNNGN
+1271 NGN
-1278 NGNNGNSGNNGNNGN
+1278 VDPGKKDDSSTDNGDNLTNGN
-1293 SGDNTNQGEAN
+1293 
-1304 GDKIISGTAWIDE
+1304 KKYVIISGTAWVDAD
-1317 NENGQ
+1317 ENGQ
-1322 KESGEQ
+1322 KDNQEQ
-1328 TVEGIT
+1328 TAEGIT
-1334 VKLLNVAT
+1334 VKLLDVTT
-1342 NKFVKDSNGNDLSTK
+1342 NKFVKDSKGNDLEVK
-1357 TTSTG
+1357 TSSTG
-1362 FYSFEKI
+1362 FYSFDRVQ
-1369 AKGQYL
+1369 KGQYL
-1375 VIFEYDTTKYGLT
+1375 VVFEYDTTKYGLT
-1388 TFEKSGVSNENNSNV
+1388 TFEKSGVSNEMNSKVVNKTINV
-1403 INKNITIDGVEKN
+1403 DGTDRK

-1426 SDNVANINMG
+1426 AENIANINIG

-1460 TVTNSYT
+1460 TVTNSYN
-1467 DATLAKA
+1467 DVTLAKA
-1474 EVDAKQINS
+1474 EIDAKQVNS

-1506 IADYLSSDYKFS
+1506 IADYLSSDFKFS

-1530 DVYCT
+1530 TVYCS
-1535 SLANEKLEPGE
+1535 SLSNEKLEPGE

-1553 VIKQMKESN
+1553 VIKQMKENN

-1571 IVESYNEYGLTDV
+1571 IAESYNELGLTDV
-1584 NSKEANKVKGEND
+1584 NSTEGNKVKGEND

-1609 GQVVMTISL
+1609 GQVVTTVLL

-1630 FFARKIIINRK
+1630 YFIRKLIINRN

>member
-1 MKQKFLQAVT
+1 MKQKFLQVIT

-23 FLLLC
+23 FVLLC

-44 TNHKNVEYMAYFKDA
+44 TNHRNVEYMAYFKDA
-59 AGNKVDSLDAKT
+59 VGNKVDSLDAKT

-175 RGVTLNFVNPYTS
+175 RDVTLNFVNPYSS

-241 ILDKYPESVL
+241 ISDKYPESVL
-251 INANETLVTTGKT
+251 INANETLVTTGRT
-264 LSEDNWKYDK
+264 LSEENWKYDK

-285 TQENGMVSWLKNGN
+285 TQENGMASWLKNGN
-299 DDFVVTY
+299 DNFVVTY
-306 IYDKDVEFNND
+306 IYDKDVKFNND

-372 SRNVTYKNI
+372 SRDVTYKNI

-398 DLTINGTKVT
+398 DLTINGTKVA

-464 IDKVIVRVSE
+464 VDKVIVKVSE

-503 NGGCTVSYVS
+503 NGSCTVSYVS

-612 ISMQGEQTTYK
+612 ITMQGEQTKYK

-661 NYSNGANA
+661 NYSNGANV

-730 ISNVKILGVFP
+730 ISNVKILGAFP

-753 EVGNIALSGIDANR
+753 EVGNIAVSGIDANR

-821 TIPSN
+821 TIPAN

-854 IRLATPRGAVID
+854 IRLATPKGAVID
-866 TTLKALVA
+866 TTLKAAVA

-889 AVVVSNTGSEDMK
+889 EVIVSNTGSEDMK
-902 NIKVSAKVPEGTTFV
+902 NIKVSAKVPDGTTFV
-917 NTDSLNKET
+917 NSDQLNNEVV
-926 FLSDLKFEDES
+926 LDEVQFEDSE
-937 KKELEFTIDSLA
+937 KKDVEFNIDSLA
-949 KGQTITKYYEVKVND
+949 QGQTITKYYEVKVND
-964 GMANKEISNAV
+964 GMANKEISNTV

-990 TKVTEGNI
+990 TNIKEGKV
-998 ELKLVSTDA
+998 ELKLISTDA
-1007 KEGIVSSGYSYR
+1007 TDGKVEAGYSYR
-1019 YVVLLTNK
+1019 YVLLLTNK
-1027 NNTDMKN
+1027 SDKDIKN
-1034 VKVSLNTNDTANIS
+1034 VNVKFNTNDTAKIS
-1048 GISYIDDN
+1048 KISYTEDDSG
-1056 DKSVS
+1056 KSESNV
-1061 VKDTNNITIDK
+1061 DNITLNI

-1078 KEILSYAIIPVY
+1078 KEILMYATMEKKDMT
-1090 ADGNVKPVSISAKAE
+1090 AISAK
-1105 VNGSEYNSNEIN
+1105 VSTDKVDYYSNEISTKIDSFVVL
-1117 NEVKSSVSL
+1117 EMKA
-1126 TMEETSENSGGYV
+1126 TSENSGNYV
-1139 KSGDT
+1139 KSGDKIT
-1144 IKYNIKVKNNGNDT
+1144 YKINIKNTGTKTAESIVLKDWFDGNV
-1158 TQTMALK
+1158 ALSKVLK
-1165 NWLANDVTL
+1165 NGEEIQAS
-1174 TKVVRNGQEVSNENY
+1174 EY
-1189 TLKSDSNK
+1189 TIIADSDK
-1197 NKTLLTINEA
+1197 NKSRLGIDVPS
-1207 GLNAGDSIEYQI
+1207 LNAGESVEYQI
-1219 EVTVNLVY
+1219 EVVVNTIY
-1227 GNKKSIELVNE
+1227 GNTSAIEIINE
-1238 TSLEVGYSEVATAKI
+1238 MSLEEYNMEVTNAKI

-1260 KDFVNPDDNGD
+1260 KDFVDVDPDDN
-1271 DNNNNGN
+1271 NGN
-1278 NGNNGNSGNNGNNGN
+1278 VDPGKKDDSSTDNGDNSTNGN
-1293 SGDNTNQGEAN
+1293 
-1304 GDKIISGTAWIDE
+1304 KKYVIISGTAWVDAD
-1317 NENGQ
+1317 ENGQ
-1322 KESGEQ
+1322 KDNQEQ
-1328 TVEGIT
+1328 TAEGIT
-1334 VKLLNVAT
+1334 VKLLDVTT
-1342 NKFVKDSNGNDLSTK
+1342 NKFVKDSKGNDLEVK
-1357 TTSTG
+1357 TSSTG
-1362 FYSFEKI
+1362 FYSFDRVQ
-1369 AKGQYL
+1369 KGQYL
-1375 VIFEYDTTKYGLT
+1375 VVFEYDTTKYGLT
-1388 TFEKSGVSNENNSNV
+1388 TFEKSGVSNEMNSKVVNKTINV
-1403 INKNITIDGVEKN
+1403 DGTDRK

-1426 SDNVANINMG
+1426 AENIANINIG

-1460 TVTNSYT
+1460 TVTNSYN
-1467 DATLAKA
+1467 DVTLAKA
-1474 EVDAKQINS
+1474 EIDAKQVNS

-1506 IADYLSSDYKFS
+1506 IADYLSSDFKFS

-1530 DVYCT
+1530 TVYCS
-1535 SLANEKLEPGE
+1535 SLSNEKLEPGE

-1553 VIKQMKESN
+1553 VIKQMKENN

-1571 IVESYNEYGLTDV
+1571 IAESYNELGLTDV
-1584 NSKEANKVKGEND
+1584 NSTEGNKVKGEND

-1609 GQVVMTISL
+1609 GQVVTTVLL

-1630 FFARKIIINRK
+1630 YFIRKLIINRN

>member
-1 MKQKFLQAVT
+1 MKQKFLQVIT

-23 FLLLC
+23 FVLLC

-44 TNHKNVEYMAYFKDA
+44 TNHRNVEYMAYFKDA

-175 RGVTLNFVNPYTS
+175 RDVTLNFVNPYSS

-241 ILDKYPESVL
+241 ISDKYPENVL

-264 LSEDNWKYDK
+264 LSEENWKYDK

-299 DDFVVTY
+299 DNFVVTY

-372 SRNVTYKNI
+372 SRDVTYKNI

-408 TLYKTSKFDKAQV
+408 ILYKTSKFDKAQV

-464 IDKVIVRVSE
+464 VDKVIVKVSE

-503 NGGCTVSYVS
+503 NGSCTVSYVS

-612 ISMQGEQTTYK
+612 ITMQGEQTKYK

-661 NYSNGANA
+661 NYSNGANV

-730 ISNVKILGVFP
+730 ISNVKILGAFP

-753 EVGNIALSGIDANR
+753 EVGNIAVSGIDANR

-787 NWSESIA
+787 TWSESIA

-821 TIPSN
+821 TIPAN

-854 IRLATPRGAVID
+854 IRLATPKGAVID

-902 NIKVSAKVPEGTTFV
+902 NIKVSAKVPDGTTFV
-917 NTDSLNKET
+917 NSDQLNNEVV
-926 FLSDLKFEDES
+926 LDEVQFEDSE
-937 KKELEFTIDSLA
+937 KKDVEFNIDSLA
-949 KGQTITKYYEVKVND
+949 QGQTITKYYEVKVND
-964 GMANKEISNAV
+964 GMANKEISNTV

-990 TKVTEGNI
+990 TNIKEGKV
-998 ELKLVSTDA
+998 ELKLISTDA
-1007 KEGIVSSGYSYR
+1007 TDGKVEAGYSYR
-1019 YVVLLTNK
+1019 YVLLLTNK
-1027 NNTDMKN
+1027 SDKDIKNAN
-1034 VKVSLNTNDTANIS
+1034 VKFNTNDTAKIS
-1048 GISYIDDN
+1048 KISYTEDDSG
-1056 DKSVS
+1056 KSESNV
-1061 VKDTNNITIDK
+1061 DNITLNI

-1078 KEILSYAIIPVY
+1078 KEILMYATMEKKDMT
-1090 ADGNVKPVSISAKAE
+1090 AISAK
-1105 VNGSEYNSNEIN
+1105 VSTDKVDYNSNEISTKIDSFVVL
-1117 NEVKSSVSL
+1117 EMKA
-1126 TMEETSENSGGYV
+1126 TSENSGNYV
-1139 KSGDT
+1139 KSGDKIT
-1144 IKYNIKVKNNGNDT
+1144 YKINIKNTGTKTAESIVLKDWFDGNV
-1158 TQTMALK
+1158 ALSKVLK
-1165 NWLANDVTL
+1165 NGEEIQAS
-1174 TKVVRNGQEVSNENY
+1174 EY
-1189 TLKSDSNK
+1189 TIIADSNK
-1197 NKTLLTINEA
+1197 NKSRLGIDVPS
-1207 GLNAGDSIEYQI
+1207 LNAGESVEYQI
-1219 EVTVNLVY
+1219 EVVVNTIY
-1227 GNKKSIELVNE
+1227 GNTSAIEIINE
-1238 TSLEVGYSEVATAKI
+1238 MSLEEYNMEVTNAKI

-1260 KDFVNPDDNGD
+1260 KDFVDVDPDDN
-1271 DNNNNGN
+1271 NGN
-1278 NGNNGNSGNNGNNGN
+1278 VDSGKKDDSSTDNGDNSTNGN
-1293 SGDNTNQGEAN
+1293 
-1304 GDKIISGTAWIDE
+1304 KKYVIISGTAWVDAD
-1317 NENGQ
+1317 ENGQ
-1322 KESGEQ
+1322 KDKQEQ
-1328 TVEGIT
+1328 TAEGIT
-1334 VKLLNVAT
+1334 VKLLYVTT
-1342 NKFVKDSNGNDLSTK
+1342 NKFVKDSKGNDLEVK
-1357 TTSTG
+1357 TSSTG
-1362 FYSFEKI
+1362 FYSFDRVQ
-1369 AKGQYL
+1369 KGQYL
-1375 VIFEYDTTKYGLT
+1375 VVFEYDTTKYGLT
-1388 TFEKSGVSNENNSNV
+1388 TFEKSGVSNEMNSKVVNKTINV
-1403 INKNITIDGVEKN
+1403 DGTDRK

-1426 SDNVANINMG
+1426 AENIANINIG

-1460 TVTNSYT
+1460 TVTNSYN
-1467 DATLAKA
+1467 DVTLAKA
-1474 EVDAKQINS
+1474 EIDAKQVNS

-1506 IADYLSSDYKFS
+1506 IADYLSSDFKFS

-1530 DVYCT
+1530 TVYCS
-1535 SLANEKLEPGE
+1535 SLSNEKLEPGE

-1553 VIKQMKESN
+1553 VIKQMKENN

-1571 IVESYNEYGLTDV
+1571 IAESYNELGLTDV
-1584 NSKEANKVKGEND
+1584 NSTEGNKVKGEND

-1609 GQVVMTISL
+1609 GQVVTTVLL

-1630 FFARKIIINRK
+1630 YFVRKLIINRN

>member
-1 MKQKFLQAVT
+1 MKQRILQVIT
-11 AMLLIVTLTMAN
+11 VMLLIVTLTMAN

-59 AGNKVDSLDAKT
+59 DGNKVDSLDAKT

-104 SDVLS
+104 TDVLS

-175 RGVTLNFVNPYTS
+175 RGVTLNFVNPYSS
-188 AEEAVVLSQN
+188 AEEAVGLSQD

-213 IVQLQVTSGL
+213 IVQLHVTSGL

-241 ILDKYPESVL
+241 ISDKYPESVL
-251 INANETLVTTGKT
+251 INANKTLVTTGKT

-285 TQENGMVSWLKNGN
+285 AQENGMASWLKNGN
-299 DDFVVTY
+299 DNFVVTY

-317 KSEITSQISLLDKNS
+317 KSEMTSQISLLDKNS
-332 TVYNA
+332 TVYTA
-337 ESGITITGEEKNSIV
+337 ESGIIITGEEKNSIV
-352 TASVEQNEQNIY
+352 TASVEQNEQSIY

-372 SRNVTYKNI
+372 SRDITYKNI

-408 TLYKTSKFDKAQV
+408 TSYKMSKFDKAQV

-427 NGRLII
+427 NGKLII

-449 DADENGKINISYPEN
+449 DADENGRINISYPEN
-464 IDKVIVRVSE
+464 VDKVIVKVSE

-568 LFKNPVVKIELPEK
+568 LFKNPVVSIELPEK

-595 EDELKIK
+595 EDELKVK

-612 ISMQGEQTTYK
+612 IAMQGEQTKYK

-649 QVKVTYTNANAI
+649 QVKVTYTNENAI
-661 NYSNGANA
+661 NYSNDANV
-669 GIVAQNIDIVSY
+669 GTIAQNIDIVSY
-681 AGVVTTNQVEEYGI
+681 AGVVTTNQVVEYGI
-695 DLVNNQGA
+695 DLVNNQGIE
-703 NAGELPVSTDTKT
+703 AGELPVSTDTKT

-741 TKDSIDSNSIDI
+741 TKDAIDSNNIDI
-753 EVGNIALSGIDANR
+753 EVGNITVNGIDVSR
-767 AKVYYSDNANATED
+767 AKVYYSDNVNATED

-787 NWSESIA
+787 NWSESIT

-821 TIPSN
+821 TIPAN

-831 SAEEGY
+831 SAKEGY

-847 EKVDVNN
+847 EKVNVNN
-854 IRLATPRGAVID
+854 IRLATPKGAVID
-866 TTLKALVA
+866 TALKALVA
-874 GNESSEVKENEVLRY
+874 GNESNEVKENEVLRY
-889 AVVVSNTGSEDMK
+889 AVVVSNTGSEDMT
-902 NIKVSAKVPEGTTFV
+902 NIKVSAKVPDGTTFV
-917 NTDSLNKET
+917 NSDQLNNEVV
-926 FLSDLKFEDES
+926 LDEVQFEDSE
-937 KKELEFTIDSLA
+937 KKDVEFNIDSLA
-949 KGQTITKYYEVKVND
+949 QGQTITKYYEVKVNE
-964 GMANKEISNAV
+964 GMSNKEISNTV
-975 TTQYGEVTKTSNEVK
+975 TTQYGEVIKKSNEVK
-990 TKVTEGNI
+990 TNVKEGKV
-998 ELKLVSTDA
+998 ELKLISTDA
-1007 KEGIVSSGYSYR
+1007 TDGEVDAGYSYR
-1019 YVVLLTNK
+1019 YVLLVTNK
-1027 NNTDMKN
+1027 SDKDIKN
-1034 VKVSLNTNDTANIS
+1034 VNVKFNANDTAKIS
-1048 GISYIDDN
+1048 KISYEEDGLGKAESNVDN
-1056 DKSVS
+1056 V
-1061 VKDTNNITIDK
+1061 TLDK

-1078 KEILSYAIIPVY
+1078 KQILCYATIEKKDVT
-1090 ADGNVKPVSISAKAE
+1090 AISAKASVE
-1105 VNGSEYNSNEIN
+1105 NVYYNSNEISTKIN
-1117 NEVKSSVSL
+1117 AFVTLEMNV
-1126 TMEETSENSGGYV
+1126 TSENSGNYV

-1144 IKYNIKVKNNGNDT
+1144 IAYKINIKNAGTKTAESIVLKDWFDGEVSLLKV
-1158 TQTMALK
+1158 LK
-1165 NWLANDVTL
+1165 NDKEISDEDYKVT
-1174 TKVVRNGQEVSNENY
+1174 T
-1189 TLKSDSNK
+1189 DSGKNK
-1197 NKTLLTINEA
+1197 NKLEISVASINPGE
-1207 GLNAGDSIEYQI
+1207 SVEYQI
-1219 EVTVNLVY
+1219 EVVVNTIY
-1227 GNKKSIELVNE
+1227 GNTSTIEIINE
-1238 TSLEVGYSEVATAKI
+1238 MSLEEYNIEVTKAKI

-1260 KDFVNPDDNGD
+1260 KEFIDIDSD
-1271 DNNNNGN
+1271 DNNN
-1278 NGNNGNSGNNGNNGN
+1278 
-1293 SGDNTNQGEAN
+1293 SGDTDSGKKDDSAN
-1304 GDKIISGTAWIDE
+1304 KYIIISGTAWVDAD
-1317 NENGQ
+1317 ENGQ
-1322 KESGEQ
+1322 KDNQEQ

-1334 VKLLNVAT
+1334 VKLLDVTT
-1342 NKFVKDSNGNDLSTK
+1342 NKFVKDSNGNDLEVK
-1357 TTSTG
+1357 TSATG
-1362 FYSFEKI
+1362 FYSFDRVQ
-1369 AKGQYL
+1369 KGQYL
-1375 VIFEYDTTKYGLT
+1375 VVFEYDTTKYGLT
-1388 TFEKSGVSNENNSNV
+1388 TFEKSGVSSEMNSKVVNKTLNV
-1403 INKNITIDGVEKN
+1403 DGTERK
-1416 VAATEIINVD
+1416 VAATEIINID
-1426 SDNVANINMG
+1426 AENIANVNIG

-1467 DATLAKA
+1467 DTTLAKA
-1474 EVDAKQINS
+1474 EIDAKQVNS
-1483 TTVVVEYTIKVTNK
+1483 TTVVVEYKIKVTNK

-1506 IADYLSSDYKFS
+1506 IADYLSSDFKFS

-1530 DVYCT
+1530 TVYCS
-1535 SLANEKLEPGE
+1535 SLSNEKLEPGE

-1553 VIKQMKESN
+1553 VVKQMKENN
-1562 TGLVNNTAE
+1562 TGLINNTAE
-1571 IVESYNEYGLTDV
+1571 IAESYNELGLTDV
-1584 NSKEANKVKGEND
+1584 NSTEGNKVKGEND

-1609 GQVVMTISL
+1609 GQVVTTVLL

-1630 FFARKIIINRK
+1630 YFVRKLIINRN

>member
-1 MKQKFLQAVT
+1 MKQKFLQVIT

-23 FLLLC
+23 FVLLC

-44 TNHKNVEYMAYFKDA
+44 TNHRNVEYMAYFKDA

-175 RGVTLNFVNPYTS
+175 RDVTLNFVNPYSS

-241 ILDKYPESVL
+241 ISDKYPESVL

-264 LSEDNWKYDK
+264 LSEENWKYDK

-299 DDFVVTY
+299 DNFVVTY

-372 SRNVTYKNI
+372 SRDVTYKNI

-464 IDKVIVRVSE
+464 VDKVIVKVSE

-503 NGGCTVSYVS
+503 NGSCTVSYVS

-568 LFKNPVVKIELPEK
+568 LFKNPVVKMELPEK

-612 ISMQGEQTTYK
+612 ITMQGEQTKYK

-661 NYSNGANA
+661 NYSNGANV
-669 GIVAQNIDIVSY
+669 GIIAQNIDIVSY

-730 ISNVKILGVFP
+730 ISNVKILGAFP

-753 EVGNIALSGIDANR
+753 EVGNIAVSGIDANR

-821 TIPSN
+821 TIPAN

-854 IRLATPRGAVID
+854 IRLATPKGAVID
-866 TTLKALVA
+866 TTLKAAVA

-902 NIKVSAKVPEGTTFV
+902 NIKVSAKVPDGTTFV
-917 NTDSLNKET
+917 NSDQLNNEVV
-926 FLSDLKFEDES
+926 LDEVQFEDSE
-937 KKELEFTIDSLA
+937 KKDVEFNIDSLA
-949 KGQTITKYYEVKVND
+949 QGQTITKYYEVKVND
-964 GMANKEISNAV
+964 GMANKEISNTV

-990 TKVTEGNI
+990 TNIKEGKV
-998 ELKLVSTDA
+998 ELKLISTDA
-1007 KEGIVSSGYSYR
+1007 TDGKVEAGYSYR
-1019 YVVLLTNK
+1019 YVLLLTNK
-1027 NNTDMKN
+1027 SDKDIKNAN
-1034 VKVSLNTNDTANIS
+1034 VKFNTNDTAKIS
-1048 GISYIDDN
+1048 KISYTEDDSG
-1056 DKSVS
+1056 KSESNV
-1061 VKDTNNITIDK
+1061 DNITLNI

-1078 KEILSYAIIPVY
+1078 KEILMYATMEKKDMT
-1090 ADGNVKPVSISAKAE
+1090 AISAK
-1105 VNGSEYNSNEIN
+1105 VSTDKVDYYSNEISTKIDSFVVL
-1117 NEVKSSVSL
+1117 EMKA
-1126 TMEETSENSGGYV
+1126 TSENSGNYV
-1139 KSGDT
+1139 KSGDKIT
-1144 IKYNIKVKNNGNDT
+1144 YKINIKNTGTKTAESIVLKDWFDGNV
-1158 TQTMALK
+1158 ALSKVLK
-1165 NWLANDVTL
+1165 NGEEIQAS
-1174 TKVVRNGQEVSNENY
+1174 EY
-1189 TLKSDSNK
+1189 TIIADSDK
-1197 NKTLLTINEA
+1197 NKSRLGIDVPS
-1207 GLNAGDSIEYQI
+1207 LNAGESVEYQI
-1219 EVTVNLVY
+1219 EVVVNTIY
-1227 GNKKSIELVNE
+1227 GNTSAIEIINE
-1238 TSLEVGYSEVATAKI
+1238 MSLEEYNMEVTNAKI

-1260 KDFVNPDDNGD
+1260 KDFVDVDPDDN
-1271 DNNNNGN
+1271 NGN
-1278 NGNNGNSGNNGNNGN
+1278 VDPGKKEDSSTDNGDNSTNGN
-1293 SGDNTNQGEAN
+1293 
-1304 GDKIISGTAWIDE
+1304 KKYVIISGTAWVDAD
-1317 NENGQ
+1317 ENGQ
-1322 KESGEQ
+1322 KDNQEQ
-1328 TVEGIT
+1328 TAEGIT
-1334 VKLLNVAT
+1334 VKLLDVTT
-1342 NKFVKDSNGNDLSTK
+1342 NKFVKDSKGNDLEVK
-1357 TTSTG
+1357 TSSTG
-1362 FYSFEKI
+1362 FYSFDRVQ
-1369 AKGQYL
+1369 KGQYL
-1375 VIFEYDTTKYGLT
+1375 VVFEYDTTKYGLT
-1388 TFEKSGVSNENNSNV
+1388 TFEKSGVSNEMNSKVVNKTINV
-1403 INKNITIDGVEKN
+1403 DGTDRK

-1426 SDNVANINMG
+1426 AENIANINIG

-1460 TVTNSYT
+1460 TATNSYN
-1467 DATLAKA
+1467 DVTLAKA
-1474 EVDAKQINS
+1474 EIDAKQVNS

-1506 IADYLSSDYKFS
+1506 IADYLSSDFKFS

-1530 DVYCT
+1530 TVYCS
-1535 SLANEKLEPGE
+1535 SLSNEKLEPGE

-1553 VIKQMKESN
+1553 VIKQMKENN

-1571 IVESYNEYGLTDV
+1571 IAESYNELGLTDV
-1584 NSKEANKVKGEND
+1584 NSTEGNKVKGEND

-1609 GQVVMTISL
+1609 GQVVTTVLL

-1630 FFARKIIINRK
+1630 YFIRKLIINRN

>member
-1 MKQKFLQAVT
+1 MKQKFLQVIT

-23 FLLLC
+23 FVLLC

-44 TNHKNVEYMAYFKDA
+44 TNHRNVEYMAYFKDA
-59 AGNKVDSLDAKT
+59 AGNKIDSLDAKT

-118 TVYLNQINAGE
+118 TVYLNQINSGE

-175 RGVTLNFVNPYTS
+175 RDVTLNFVNPYSS

-241 ILDKYPESVL
+241 ISDKYPENVL

-264 LSEDNWKYDK
+264 LSEENWKYDK

-299 DDFVVTY
+299 DNFVVTY

-372 SRNVTYKNI
+372 SRDVTYKNI

-464 IDKVIVRVSE
+464 VDKVIVKVSE

-503 NGGCTVSYVS
+503 NGSCTVSYVS

-612 ISMQGEQTTYK
+612 ITMQGEQTKYK

-661 NYSNGANA
+661 NYSNGANV

-730 ISNVKILGVFP
+730 ISNVKILGAFP

-753 EVGNIALSGIDANR
+753 EVGNIAVSGIDANR

-821 TIPSN
+821 TIPAN

-854 IRLATPRGAVID
+854 IRLATPKGAVID
-866 TTLKALVA
+866 TTLKAAVA
-874 GNESSEVKENEVLRY
+874 GNESNEVKENEVLRY
-889 AVVVSNTGSEDMK
+889 QITVSNTGSEDMT
-902 NIKVSAKVPEGTTFV
+902 NVKVLAKVPEGTTFV
-917 NTDSLNKET
+917 NSEQLNNEIV
-926 FLSDLKFEDES
+926 LDDLKFEDAD
-937 KKELEFTIDSLA
+937 KKDVEFNIDNLA
-949 KGQTITKYYEVKVND
+949 QGQTITKYYEVKVND
-964 GMANKEISNAV
+964 GMANKEIANSV
-975 TTQYGEVTKTSNEVK
+975 TTQYGDVTKTSNEVK
-990 TKVTEGNI
+990 TNVTEGKA
-998 ELKLVSTDA
+998 ELKLISIDATDG
-1007 KEGIVSSGYSYR
+1007 EVEVGYSYR
-1019 YVVLLTNK
+1019 YVLLLTNK
-1027 NNTDMKN
+1027 SDKDMK
-1034 VKVSLNTNDTANIS
+1034 KVNIKFNTNDTAKIS
-1048 GISYIDDN
+1048 KISYVEDELG
-1056 DKSVS
+1056 KSESNV
-1061 VKDTNNITIDK
+1061 DNITIDK
-1072 IKAGET
+1072 LKAGET
-1078 KEILSYAIIPVY
+1078 KQILCYATIEKKTET
-1090 ADGNVKPVSISAKAE
+1090 AISAKVSAE
-1105 VNGSEYNSNEIN
+1105 NIEYNSNEISTKIN
-1117 NEVKSSVSL
+1117 SFVTLEMNVS
-1126 TMEETSENSGGYV
+1126 SENSGNYV

-1144 IKYNIKVKNNGNDT
+1144 ITYKINIKNSGTKDAESVILNDWFDGDVSLSNV
-1158 TQTMALK
+1158 LK
-1165 NWLANDVTL
+1165 NGEVVSENDYNVITDND
-1174 TKVVRNGQEVSNENY
+1174 K
-1189 TLKSDSNK
+1189 NK
-1197 NKTLLTINEA
+1197 NKLKINVPTLKA
-1207 GLNAGDSIEYQI
+1207 GESVEYQI
-1219 EVTVNLVY
+1219 NVVVNTIY
-1227 GNKKSIELVNE
+1227 GNTSALEIINE
-1238 TSLEVGYSEVATAKI
+1238 MSLEEYNMEVASAKV

-1260 KDFVNPDDNGD
+1260 EEFTNVDKD
-1271 DNNNNGN
+1271 DNNNGNTDSGKKDDEMTDNGN
-1278 NGNNGNSGNNGNNGN
+1278 NPSNNK
-1293 SGDNTNQGEAN
+1293 TV
-1304 GDKIISGTAWIDE
+1304 IISGTAWVDSD
-1317 NENGQ
+1317 ENGQ
-1322 KESGEQ
+1322 KDNQEQ
-1328 TVEGIT
+1328 AVEGIT
-1334 VKLLNVAT
+1334 VKLLDVTT
-1342 NKFVKDSNGNDLSTK
+1342 NKFVKDSNGNDLEIK
-1357 TTSTG
+1357 TSSTG
-1362 FYSFEKI
+1362 FYSFDKVK
-1369 AKGQYL
+1369 KGQYL
-1375 VIFEYDTTKYGLT
+1375 VVFEYDTTKYGLT
-1388 TFEKSGVSNENNSNV
+1388 AFEKNGVSKDMNSKVVNKTINV
-1403 INKNITIDGVEKN
+1403 DGTEKK

-1426 SDNVANINMG
+1426 AENVANINIG

-1467 DATLAKA
+1467 DTTLAKA
-1474 EVDAKQINS
+1474 EIDAKQVNS

-1506 IADYLSSDYKFS
+1506 IADYLSSDFKFS

-1530 DVYCT
+1530 TVYCS
-1535 SLANEKLEPGE
+1535 SLSNEKLEPGE

-1553 VIKQMKESN
+1553 VIKQMKENN

-1571 IVESYNEYGLTDV
+1571 IAESYNEFGLADV
-1584 NSKEANKVKGEND
+1584 NSTEGNKAKGEND

-1609 GQVVMTISL
+1609 GQVVTTVLL

-1630 FFARKIIINRK
+1630 YFVRKIIINRN

>member
-1 MKQKFLQAVT
+1 MKQKFLQVIT

-23 FLLLC
+23 FVLLC

-44 TNHKNVEYMAYFKDA
+44 TNHRNVEYMAYFKDA

-164 STQKDISIKAD
+164 STQKDISIKTD
-175 RGVTLNFVNPYTS
+175 RDVTLNFVNPYSS

-241 ILDKYPESVL
+241 ISDKYPESVL

-264 LSEDNWKYDK
+264 LSEENWKYDK

-299 DDFVVTY
+299 DNFVVTY

-372 SRNVTYKNI
+372 SRDVTYKNI

-442 AVINKNT
+442 EVINKNT

-464 IDKVIVRVSE
+464 VDKVIVKVSE

-503 NGGCTVSYVS
+503 NGSCTVSYVS

-612 ISMQGEQTTYK
+612 ITMQGEQTKYK

-661 NYSNGANA
+661 SYSNGANV

-730 ISNVKILGVFP
+730 ISNVKILGAFP

-753 EVGNIALSGIDANR
+753 EVGNIAVSGIDANR

-821 TIPSN
+821 TIPAN

-854 IRLATPRGAVID
+854 IRLATPKGAVID
-866 TTLKALVA
+866 TTLKAAVA

-902 NIKVSAKVPEGTTFV
+902 NIKVSAKVPDGTTFV
-917 NTDSLNKET
+917 NSDQLNNEVV
-926 FLSDLKFEDES
+926 LDEVQFEDSE
-937 KKELEFTIDSLA
+937 KKDVEFNIDSLA
-949 KGQTITKYYEVKVND
+949 QGQTITKYYEVKVND
-964 GMANKEISNAV
+964 GMANKEISNTV

-990 TKVTEGNI
+990 TNIKEGKV
-998 ELKLVSTDA
+998 ELKLISTDA
-1007 KEGIVSSGYSYR
+1007 TDGKVEAGYSYR
-1019 YVVLLTNK
+1019 YVLLLTNK
-1027 NNTDMKN
+1027 SDKDIKNAN
-1034 VKVSLNTNDTANIS
+1034 VKFNTNDTAKIS
-1048 GISYIDDN
+1048 KISYTEDDSG
-1056 DKSVS
+1056 KSESNV
-1061 VKDTNNITIDK
+1061 DNITLNI

-1078 KEILSYAIIPVY
+1078 KEILMYATMEKKDMT
-1090 ADGNVKPVSISAKAE
+1090 AISAK
-1105 VNGSEYNSNEIN
+1105 VSTDKVDYNSNEISTKIDSFVVL
-1117 NEVKSSVSL
+1117 EMKA
-1126 TMEETSENSGGYV
+1126 TSENSGNYV
-1139 KSGDT
+1139 KSGDKIT
-1144 IKYNIKVKNNGNDT
+1144 YKINIKNTGTKTAESIVLKDWFDGNV
-1158 TQTMALK
+1158 ALSKVLK
-1165 NWLANDVTL
+1165 NGEEIQAS
-1174 TKVVRNGQEVSNENY
+1174 EY
-1189 TLKSDSNK
+1189 TIIADSDK
-1197 NKTLLTINEA
+1197 NKSRLGIDVPS
-1207 GLNAGDSIEYQI
+1207 LNAGESVEYQI
-1219 EVTVNLVY
+1219 EVVVNTIY
-1227 GNKKSIELVNE
+1227 GNTSAIEIINE
-1238 TSLEVGYSEVATAKI
+1238 MSLEEYNMEVTNAKI

-1260 KDFVNPDDNGD
+1260 KDFVDVDPDDN
-1271 DNNNNGN
+1271 NGN
-1278 NGNNGNSGNNGNNGN
+1278 VDPGKKEDSSTDNGDNSANGN
-1293 SGDNTNQGEAN
+1293 
-1304 GDKIISGTAWIDE
+1304 KKYVIISGTAWVDAD
-1317 NENGQ
+1317 ENGQ
-1322 KESGEQ
+1322 KDNQEQ
-1328 TVEGIT
+1328 TAEGIT
-1334 VKLLNVAT
+1334 VKLLDVTT
-1342 NKFVKDSNGNDLSTK
+1342 NKFVKDSKGNDLEVK
-1357 TTSTG
+1357 TSSTG
-1362 FYSFEKI
+1362 FYSFDRVQ
-1369 AKGQYL
+1369 KGQYL
-1375 VIFEYDTTKYGLT
+1375 VVFEYDTTKYGLT
-1388 TFEKSGVSNENNSNV
+1388 TFEKSGVSNEMNSKVVNKTINV
-1403 INKNITIDGVEKN
+1403 DGTDRK

-1426 SDNVANINMG
+1426 AENIANINIG

-1460 TVTNSYT
+1460 TVTNSYN
-1467 DATLAKA
+1467 DVTLAKA
-1474 EVDAKQINS
+1474 EIDAKQVNS

-1506 IADYLSSDYKFS
+1506 IADYLSSDFKFS

-1530 DVYCT
+1530 TVYCS
-1535 SLANEKLEPGE
+1535 SLSNEKLEPGE

-1553 VIKQMKESN
+1553 VIKQMKENN

-1571 IVESYNEYGLTDV
+1571 IAESYNELGLTDV
-1584 NSKEANKVKGEND
+1584 NSTEGNKVKGEND

-1609 GQVVMTISL
+1609 GQVVTTVLL

-1630 FFARKIIINRK
+1630 YFIRKLIINRN

>member
-1 MKQKFLQAVT
+1 MKQRILQVIT
-11 AMLLIVTLTMAN
+11 VMLLIVTLTMAN

-59 AGNKVDSLDAKT
+59 DGNKVDSLDAKT

-104 SDVLS
+104 TDVLS

-175 RGVTLNFVNPYTS
+175 RGVTLNFVNPYSS
-188 AEEAVVLSQN
+188 AEEAVGLSQD

-213 IVQLQVTSGL
+213 IVQLHVTSGL

-241 ILDKYPESVL
+241 ISDKYPESVL
-251 INANETLVTTGKT
+251 INANKTLVTTGKT

-285 TQENGMVSWLKNGN
+285 AQENGMASWLKNGN
-299 DDFVVTY
+299 DNFVVTY

-317 KSEITSQISLLDKNS
+317 KSEMTSQISLLDKNS
-332 TVYNA
+332 TVYTA
-337 ESGITITGEEKNSIV
+337 ESGIIITGEEKNSIV
-352 TASVEQNEQNIY
+352 TASVEQNEQSIY

-372 SRNVTYKNI
+372 SRDITYKNI

-408 TLYKTSKFDKAQV
+408 TSYKMSKFDKAQV

-427 NGRLII
+427 NGKLII

-449 DADENGKINISYPEN
+449 DADENGRINISYPEN
-464 IDKVIVRVSE
+464 VDKVIVKVSE

-568 LFKNPVVKIELPEK
+568 LFKNPVVSIELPEK
-582 IKDIQVNS
+582 IKYIQVNS

-595 EDELKIK
+595 EDELKVK

-612 ISMQGEQTTYK
+612 IAMQGEQTKYK

-649 QVKVTYTNANAI
+649 QVKVTYTNENAI
-661 NYSNGANA
+661 NYSNDANV
-669 GIVAQNIDIVSY
+669 GTIAQNIDIVSY
-681 AGVVTTNQVEEYGI
+681 AGVVTTNQVVEYGI
-695 DLVNNQGA
+695 DLVNNQGIE
-703 NAGELPVSTDTKT
+703 AGELPVSTDTKT

-741 TKDSIDSNSIDI
+741 TKDAIDSNNIDI
-753 EVGNIALSGIDANR
+753 EVGNITVNGIDVSR
-767 AKVYYSDNANATED
+767 AKVYYSDNVNATED

-787 NWSESIA
+787 NWSESIT

-821 TIPSN
+821 TIPAN

-831 SAEEGY
+831 SAKEGY

-847 EKVDVNN
+847 EKVNVNN
-854 IRLATPRGAVID
+854 IRLATPKGAVID
-866 TTLKALVA
+866 TALKALVA
-874 GNESSEVKENEVLRY
+874 GNESNEVKENEVLRY
-889 AVVVSNTGSEDMK
+889 AVVVSNTGSEDMT
-902 NIKVSAKVPEGTTFV
+902 NIKVSAKVPDGTTFV
-917 NTDSLNKET
+917 NSDQLNNEVV
-926 FLSDLKFEDES
+926 LDEVQFEDSE
-937 KKELEFTIDSLA
+937 KKDVEFNIDSLA
-949 KGQTITKYYEVKVND
+949 QGQTITKYYEVKVNE
-964 GMANKEISNAV
+964 GMSNKEISNTV
-975 TTQYGEVTKTSNEVK
+975 TTQYGEVIKKSNEVK
-990 TKVTEGNI
+990 TNVKEGKV
-998 ELKLVSTDA
+998 ELKLISTDA
-1007 KEGIVSSGYSYR
+1007 TDGEVDAGYSYR
-1019 YVVLLTNK
+1019 YVLLVTNK
-1027 NNTDMKN
+1027 SDKDIKN
-1034 VKVSLNTNDTANIS
+1034 VNVKFNANDTAKIS
-1048 GISYIDDN
+1048 KISYEEDGLGKAESNVDN
-1056 DKSVS
+1056 V
-1061 VKDTNNITIDK
+1061 TLDK

-1078 KEILSYAIIPVY
+1078 KQILCYATIEKKDVT
-1090 ADGNVKPVSISAKAE
+1090 AISAKASVE
-1105 VNGSEYNSNEIN
+1105 NVYYNSNEISTKIN
-1117 NEVKSSVSL
+1117 AFVTLEMNV
-1126 TMEETSENSGGYV
+1126 TSENSGNYV

-1144 IKYNIKVKNNGNDT
+1144 IAYKINIKNAGTKTAESIVLKDWFDGEVSLLKV
-1158 TQTMALK
+1158 LK
-1165 NWLANDVTL
+1165 NDKEISDEDYKVT
-1174 TKVVRNGQEVSNENY
+1174 T
-1189 TLKSDSNK
+1189 DSGKNK
-1197 NKTLLTINEA
+1197 NKLEISVASINPGE
-1207 GLNAGDSIEYQI
+1207 SVEYQI
-1219 EVTVNLVY
+1219 EVVVNTIY
-1227 GNKKSIELVNE
+1227 GNTSTIEIINE
-1238 TSLEVGYSEVATAKI
+1238 MSLEEYNIEVTKAKI

-1260 KDFVNPDDNGD
+1260 KEFIDIDSD
-1271 DNNNNGN
+1271 DNNN
-1278 NGNNGNSGNNGNNGN
+1278 
-1293 SGDNTNQGEAN
+1293 SGDTDSGKKDDSAN
-1304 GDKIISGTAWIDE
+1304 KYIIISGTAWVDAD
-1317 NENGQ
+1317 ENGQ
-1322 KESGEQ
+1322 KDNQEQ

-1334 VKLLNVAT
+1334 VKLLDVTT
-1342 NKFVKDSNGNDLSTK
+1342 NKFVKDSNGNDLEVK
-1357 TTSTG
+1357 TSATG
-1362 FYSFEKI
+1362 FYSFDRVQ
-1369 AKGQYL
+1369 KGQYL
-1375 VIFEYDTTKYGLT
+1375 VVFEYDTTKYGLT
-1388 TFEKSGVSNENNSNV
+1388 TFEKSGVSSEMNSKVVNKTLNV
-1403 INKNITIDGVEKN
+1403 DGTERK
-1416 VAATEIINVD
+1416 VAATEIINID
-1426 SDNVANINMG
+1426 AENIANVNIG

-1467 DATLAKA
+1467 DTTLAKA
-1474 EVDAKQINS
+1474 EIDAKQVNS
-1483 TTVVVEYTIKVTNK
+1483 TTVVVEYKIKVTNK

-1506 IADYLSSDYKFS
+1506 IADYLSSDFKFS

-1530 DVYCT
+1530 TVYCS
-1535 SLANEKLEPGE
+1535 SLSNEKLEPGE

-1553 VIKQMKESN
+1553 VVKQMKENN
-1562 TGLVNNTAE
+1562 TGLINNTAE
-1571 IVESYNEYGLTDV
+1571 IAESYNELGLTDV
-1584 NSKEANKVKGEND
+1584 NSTEGNKVKGEND

-1609 GQVVMTISL
+1609 GQVVTTVLL

-1630 FFARKIIINRK
+1630 YFVRKLIINRN

>member
-1 MKQKFLQAVT
+1 MKQKFLQVIT

-23 FLLLC
+23 FVLLC

-44 TNHKNVEYMAYFKDA
+44 TNHRNVEYMAYFKDA

-129 SKEIEVGIELL
+129 SKEIEVEIELL

-164 STQKDISIKAD
+164 STQKDISIKTD
-175 RGVTLNFVNPYTS
+175 RDVTVNFVNPYSS

-241 ILDKYPESVL
+241 ISDKYPESVL
-251 INANETLVTTGKT
+251 INANETLVTTGRT
-264 LSEDNWKYDK
+264 LSEENWKYDK

-299 DDFVVTY
+299 DNFVVTY
-306 IYDKDVEFNND
+306 IYDKDVKFNND
-317 KSEITSQISLLDKNS
+317 KLEITSQISLLDKNS

-337 ESGITITGEEKNSIV
+337 ESGITITGEEKISIV

-372 SRNVTYKNI
+372 SRDVTYKNI

-464 IDKVIVRVSE
+464 VDKVIVKVSE

-503 NGGCTVSYVS
+503 NGSCTVSYVS

-612 ISMQGEQTTYK
+612 ITMQGEQTKYK

-661 NYSNGANA
+661 NYSNGANV
-669 GIVAQNIDIVSY
+669 GIVSQNIDIVSY

-730 ISNVKILGVFP
+730 ISNVKILGAFP

-753 EVGNIALSGIDANR
+753 EVGNIAVSGIDANR

-821 TIPSN
+821 TIPAN

-854 IRLATPRGAVID
+854 IRLATPKGAVID

-902 NIKVSAKVPEGTTFV
+902 NIKVSAKVPDGTTFV
-917 NTDSLNKET
+917 NSDQLNNEVV
-926 FLSDLKFEDES
+926 LDEVQFEDSE
-937 KKELEFTIDSLA
+937 KKDVEFNIDSLA
-949 KGQTITKYYEVKVND
+949 QGQTITKYYEVKVND
-964 GMANKEISNAV
+964 GMANKEISNTV

-990 TKVTEGNI
+990 TNIKEGKV
-998 ELKLVSTDA
+998 ELKLISTDA
-1007 KEGIVSSGYSYR
+1007 TDGKVEAGYSYR
-1019 YVVLLTNK
+1019 YVLLLTNK
-1027 NNTDMKN
+1027 SDKDIKNAN
-1034 VKVSLNTNDTANIS
+1034 VKFNTNDTAKIS
-1048 GISYIDDN
+1048 KISYTEDDSG
-1056 DKSVS
+1056 KSESNV
-1061 VKDTNNITIDK
+1061 DNITLNI

-1078 KEILSYAIIPVY
+1078 KEILMYATMEKKDMT
-1090 ADGNVKPVSISAKAE
+1090 AISAK
-1105 VNGSEYNSNEIN
+1105 VSTDKVDYYSNEISTKIDSFVVL
-1117 NEVKSSVSL
+1117 EMKA
-1126 TMEETSENSGGYV
+1126 TSENSGNYV
-1139 KSGDT
+1139 KSGDKIT
-1144 IKYNIKVKNNGNDT
+1144 YKINIKNTGTKTAESIVLKDWFDGNV
-1158 TQTMALK
+1158 ALSKVLK
-1165 NWLANDVTL
+1165 NGEEIQAS
-1174 TKVVRNGQEVSNENY
+1174 EY
-1189 TLKSDSNK
+1189 TIIADSDK
-1197 NKTLLTINEA
+1197 NKSRLGIDVPS
-1207 GLNAGDSIEYQI
+1207 LNAGESVEYQI
-1219 EVTVNLVY
+1219 EVVVNTIY
-1227 GNKKSIELVNE
+1227 GNTSAIEIINE
-1238 TSLEVGYSEVATAKI
+1238 MSLEEYNMEVTNAKI

-1260 KDFVNPDDNGD
+1260 KDFVDVDPDDN
-1271 DNNNNGN
+1271 NGN
-1278 NGNNGNSGNNGNNGN
+1278 VDPGKKDDSSTDNGDNSTNGN
-1293 SGDNTNQGEAN
+1293 
-1304 GDKIISGTAWIDE
+1304 KKYVIISGTAWVDAD
-1317 NENGQ
+1317 ENGQ
-1322 KESGEQ
+1322 KDNQEQ
-1328 TVEGIT
+1328 TAEGIT
-1334 VKLLNVAT
+1334 VKLLDVTT
-1342 NKFVKDSNGNDLSTK
+1342 NKFVKDSKGNDLEVK
-1357 TTSTG
+1357 TSSTG
-1362 FYSFEKI
+1362 FYSFDRVQ
-1369 AKGQYL
+1369 KGQYL
-1375 VIFEYDTTKYGLT
+1375 VVFEYDTTKYGLT
-1388 TFEKSGVSNENNSNV
+1388 TFEKSGVSNEMNSKVVNKTINV
-1403 INKNITIDGVEKN
+1403 DGTDRK

-1426 SDNVANINMG
+1426 AENIANINIG

-1460 TVTNSYT
+1460 TVTNSYN
-1467 DATLAKA
+1467 DVTLAKA
-1474 EVDAKQINS
+1474 EIDAKQVNS

-1506 IADYLSSDYKFS
+1506 IADYLSSDFKFS

-1530 DVYCT
+1530 TVYCS
-1535 SLANEKLEPGE
+1535 SLSNEKLEPGE

-1553 VIKQMKESN
+1553 VIKQMKENN

-1571 IVESYNEYGLTDV
+1571 IAESYNELGLTDV
-1584 NSKEANKVKGEND
+1584 NSTEGNKVKGEND

-1609 GQVVMTISL
+1609 GQVVTTVLL

-1630 FFARKIIINRK
+1630 YFVRKLIINRN

>member
-1 MKQKFLQAVT
+1 MKQRILQVIT

-44 TNHKNVEYMAYFKDA
+44 TNHKNVEYMAYFKNAD
-59 AGNKVDSLDAKT
+59 GNKVDSLDAKT
-71 NSEDLKLYFQVSVKK
+71 NSEDLKLYFQVSVRK

-140 KNDQFDLNYLNMESS
+140 KNDQFDLSYLNMESS
-155 ISINGIYRD
+155 ISIDGIYRD

-175 RGVTLNFVNPYTS
+175 RGVTLSFVNPYSS
-188 AEEAVVLSQN
+188 AEEAVVLSQD
-198 IITNKIFKINGEEKR
+198 IITNKIFKINDEEKR

-241 ILDKYPESVL
+241 ISDKYPENVL
-251 INANETLVTTGKT
+251 INANEILVTTGKT

-299 DDFVVTY
+299 DNFVVTY
-306 IYDKDVEFNND
+306 VYDKDIEFNND

-337 ESGITITGEEKNSIV
+337 ESEISITGEEKNSIV
-352 TASVEQNEQNIY
+352 TASVEQNEPNIY

-372 SRNVTYKNI
+372 SRDVTYKNI

-408 TLYKTSKFDKAQV
+408 TSYKTSKFDKAQV

-442 AVINKNT
+442 ASISKNT

-464 IDKVIVRVSE
+464 VEKVIVKVSE

-485 TKSIEKINRDLVK
+485 TKSIEKINKDLVK

-513 ENKET
+513 ENKEI

-568 LFKNPVVKIELPEK
+568 LFKNPVVSIELPEK

-595 EDELKIK
+595 EDELKVK

-612 ISMQGEQTTYK
+612 IAMQGEQTKYK

-636 NLATDTKIASSTE
+636 NLTTDTKIASSTE

-661 NYSNGANA
+661 NYSNGANV
-669 GIVAQNIDIVSY
+669 GTIAQNIDIVSY
-681 AGVVTTNQVEEYGI
+681 AGVVTTNQVAEYGI

-703 NAGELPVSTDTKT
+703 NAGELSVATDTKT

-730 ISNVKILGVFP
+730 ISNVKILGAFP
-741 TKDSIDSNSIDI
+741 TKDAIDSNSIDI
-753 EVGNIALSGIDANR
+753 EVGNITISGIDASR
-767 AKVYYSDNANATED
+767 AKVYYSDNVNATED

-787 NWSESIA
+787 NWSESIT

-821 TIPSN
+821 TIPAN

-831 SAEEGY
+831 TAEEGY

-889 AVVVSNTGSEDMK
+889 AVVVSNTGSEDMT
-902 NIKVSAKVPEGTTFV
+902 NIKVFAKVPEGTTFV
-917 NTDSLNKET
+917 NSDQLNNEVV
-926 FLSDLKFEDES
+926 LDEVQFEDSE
-937 KKELEFTIDSLA
+937 KKDVEFNIDSLA
-949 KGQTITKYYEVKVND
+949 QGQTITKYYEVKVSD
-964 GMANKEISNAV
+964 GMANKEISNTV
-975 TTQYGEVTKTSNEVK
+975 TTQYGDVTKTSNEVK
-990 TKVTEGNI
+990 TEIKEGKL
-998 ELKLVSTDA
+998 ELKLISTDA
-1007 KEGIVSSGYSYR
+1007 TDGKVEVGYSYR
-1019 YVVLLTNK
+1019 YVLLVTNK
-1027 NNTDMKN
+1027 SDKDMKN
-1034 VKVSLNTNDTANIS
+1034 AEITYNTNNDSEMSKIF
-1048 GISYIDDN
+1048 YLN
-1056 DKSVS
+1056 DKDESTSVENTDS
-1061 VKDTNNITIDK
+1061 ITVEE

-1078 KEILSYAIIPVY
+1078 VSIIGYSSINSLEPGVSIKET
-1090 ADGNVKPVSISAKAE
+1090 SISAKAKINN
-1105 VNGSEYNSNEIN
+1105 VEYNSNEIN
-1117 NEVKSSVSL
+1117 NSVESYISL
-1126 TMEETSENSGGYV
+1126 KMTATSDNSGNYV
-1139 KSGDT
+1139 KTGD
-1144 IKYNIKVKNNGNDT
+1144 ILRYNIVVKNDGTKTADSIII
-1158 TQTMALK
+1158 K
-1165 NWLANDVTL
+1165 NWLANEVTL
-1174 TKVVRNGQEVSNENY
+1174 SKVFKDGTEVPAENY
-1189 TLKSDSNK
+1189 SISSDSDK
-1197 NKTLLTINEA
+1197 NKKVLKISDLSLEPGN
-1207 GLNAGDSIEYQI
+1207 SVEYQI
-1219 EVTVNLVY
+1219 QVVVNLLV
-1227 GNKKSIELVNE
+1227 GNKKAIEITDE
-1238 TSLEVGYSEVATAKI
+1238 ISLEEYNREIANAKI

-1260 KDFVNPDDNGD
+1260 KAFTDIDSDDDNKGD
-1271 DNNNNGN
+1271 VDPGKKDDSTTDNGN
-1278 NGNNGNSGNNGNNGN
+1278 DST
-1293 SGDNTNQGEAN
+1293 S
-1304 GDKIISGTAWIDE
+1304 KYVIISGTAWVDSD
-1317 NENGQ
+1317 ENGQ
-1322 KESGEQ
+1322 KDNQEQ
-1328 TVEGIT
+1328 AVEGIT
-1334 VKLLNVAT
+1334 VKLLDVKT
-1342 NKFVKDSNGNDLSTK
+1342 NKFVKDSNGNDLEVK
-1357 TTSTG
+1357 TSATG
-1362 FYSFEKI
+1362 FYNFSKVQ
-1369 AKGQYL
+1369 KGQYL
-1375 VIFEYDTTKYGLT
+1375 VVFEYDTTKYGLT
-1388 TFEKSGVSNENNSNV
+1388 AFEKEGVSSQMSSKVVNKTINV
-1403 INKNITIDGVEKN
+1403 DGTERK

-1426 SDNVANINMG
+1426 AENIANINIG
-1436 LITAKTYDLQLD
+1436 LIAAKTYDLQLD

-1467 DATLAKA
+1467 DTTLAKA
-1474 EVDAKQINS
+1474 EIDAKQVNS
-1483 TTVVVEYTIKVTNK
+1483 TTVVVEYTIKVINK
-1497 GDVTAYVKK
+1497 GDVTGYVKK
-1506 IADYLSSDYKFS
+1506 IADYLSSDFKFS

-1524 WYQSGN
+1524 WYQSG
-1530 DVYCT
+1530 DTVYCS
-1535 SLANEKLEPGE
+1535 SLSNEKLEPGE

-1553 VIKQMKESN
+1553 VIKQMKENN

-1571 IVESYNEYGLTDV
+1571 IVESYNELGLTDI
-1584 NSKEANKVKGEND
+1584 NSTEGNKVKGEND

-1609 GQVVMTISL
+1609 GQVVTTVLL
-1618 IISSIVILGVAI
+1618 IISSIVILGVAAY
-1630 FFARKIIINRK
+1630 FVRKLIINRN

>member
-1 MKQKFLQAVT
+1 MKQKFLQVIT

-23 FLLLC
+23 FVLLC

-44 TNHKNVEYMAYFKDA
+44 TNHRNVEYMAYFKDA

-175 RGVTLNFVNPYTS
+175 RDVTLNFVNPYSS
-188 AEEAVVLSQN
+188 AEESVVLSQN

-241 ILDKYPESVL
+241 ISDKYPESVL

-264 LSEDNWKYDK
+264 LSEENWKYDK

-299 DDFVVTY
+299 DNFVVTY

-372 SRNVTYKNI
+372 SRDVTYKNI

-449 DADENGKINISYPEN
+449 DADENGKINISYHEN
-464 IDKVIVRVSE
+464 VDKVIVKVSE

-503 NGGCTVSYVS
+503 NGSCTVSYVS
-513 ENKET
+513 ENKDT

-612 ISMQGEQTTYK
+612 ITMQGEQTKYK

-661 NYSNGANA
+661 NYSNGANV
-669 GIVAQNIDIVSY
+669 GIIAQNIDIVSY

-730 ISNVKILGVFP
+730 ISNVKILGAFP

-753 EVGNIALSGIDANR
+753 EVGNIAVSGIDANR
-767 AKVYYSDNANATED
+767 AKVYYSDNVNATED

-821 TIPSN
+821 TIPAN

-854 IRLATPRGAVID
+854 IRLATPKGAVID
-866 TTLKALVA
+866 TTLKAAVA
-874 GNESSEVKENEVLRY
+874 GNESNEVKENEVLRY
-889 AVVVSNTGSEDMK
+889 QITVSNTGSEDMT
-902 NIKVSAKVPEGTTFV
+902 NVKVLAKVPEGTTFV
-917 NTDSLNKET
+917 NSEQLNNEIV
-926 FLSDLKFEDES
+926 LDDLKFEDAD
-937 KKELEFTIDSLA
+937 KKDVEFNIDNLA
-949 KGQTITKYYEVKVND
+949 QGQTITKYYEVKVND
-964 GMANKEISNAV
+964 GMANKEIANSV
-975 TTQYGEVTKTSNEVK
+975 TTQYGDVTKTSNEVK
-990 TKVTEGNI
+990 TNVTEGKA
-998 ELKLVSTDA
+998 ELKLISIDATDG
-1007 KEGIVSSGYSYR
+1007 EVEVGYSYR
-1019 YVVLLTNK
+1019 YVLLLTNK
-1027 NNTDMKN
+1027 SDKDMK
-1034 VKVSLNTNDTANIS
+1034 KVNIKFNTNDTAKIS
-1048 GISYIDDN
+1048 KISYVEDELG
-1056 DKSVS
+1056 KSESNV
-1061 VKDTNNITIDK
+1061 DNITIDK
-1072 IKAGET
+1072 LKAGET
-1078 KEILSYAIIPVY
+1078 KQILCYATIEKKTET
-1090 ADGNVKPVSISAKAE
+1090 AISAKVSAE
-1105 VNGSEYNSNEIN
+1105 NIEYNSNEISTKIN
-1117 NEVKSSVSL
+1117 SFVTLEMNVS
-1126 TMEETSENSGGYV
+1126 SENSGNYV

-1144 IKYNIKVKNNGNDT
+1144 ITYKINIKNSGTKDAESVILNDWFDGDVSLSNV
-1158 TQTMALK
+1158 LK
-1165 NWLANDVTL
+1165 NGEVVSENDYNVITDND
-1174 TKVVRNGQEVSNENY
+1174 K
-1189 TLKSDSNK
+1189 NK
-1197 NKTLLTINEA
+1197 NKLKINVPTLKA
-1207 GLNAGDSIEYQI
+1207 GESVEYQI
-1219 EVTVNLVY
+1219 NVVVNTIY
-1227 GNKKSIELVNE
+1227 GNTSALEIINE
-1238 TSLEVGYSEVATAKI
+1238 MSLEEYNMEVASAKV

-1260 KDFVNPDDNGD
+1260 EEFTNVDKD
-1271 DNNNNGN
+1271 DNNNGNTDSGKKDDEMTDNGN
-1278 NGNNGNSGNNGNNGN
+1278 NPSNNK
-1293 SGDNTNQGEAN
+1293 TV
-1304 GDKIISGTAWIDE
+1304 IISGTAWVDSD
-1317 NENGQ
+1317 ENGQ
-1322 KESGEQ
+1322 KDNQEQ
-1328 TVEGIT
+1328 AVEGIT
-1334 VKLLNVAT
+1334 VKLLDVTT
-1342 NKFVKDSNGNDLSTK
+1342 NKFVKDSNGNDLEIK
-1357 TTSTG
+1357 TSSTG
-1362 FYSFEKI
+1362 FYSFDKVK
-1369 AKGQYL
+1369 KGQYL
-1375 VIFEYDTTKYGLT
+1375 VVFEYDTTKYGLT
-1388 TFEKSGVSNENNSNV
+1388 AFEKNGVSKDMNSKVVNKTINV
-1403 INKNITIDGVEKN
+1403 DGTEKK

-1426 SDNVANINMG
+1426 AENVANINIG

-1467 DATLAKA
+1467 DTTLAKA
-1474 EVDAKQINS
+1474 EIDAKQVNS

-1506 IADYLSSDYKFS
+1506 IADYLSSDFKFS

-1530 DVYCT
+1530 TVYCS
-1535 SLANEKLEPGE
+1535 SLSNEKLEPGE

-1553 VIKQMKESN
+1553 VIKQMKENN

-1571 IVESYNEYGLTDV
+1571 IAESYNEFGLADV
-1584 NSKEANKVKGEND
+1584 NSTEGNKAKGEND

-1609 GQVVMTISL
+1609 GQVVTTVLL

-1630 FFARKIIINRK
+1630 YFVRKIIINRN

>member
-1 MKQKFLQAVT
+1 MKQKFLQVIT

-23 FLLLC
+23 FVLLC

-44 TNHKNVEYMAYFKDA
+44 TNHRNVEYMAYFKDA

-140 KNDQFDLNYLNMESS
+140 KNDQFDLNYLNIESS

-175 RGVTLNFVNPYTS
+175 RDVTLNFVNPYSS

-241 ILDKYPESVL
+241 ISDKYPESVL

-264 LSEDNWKYDK
+264 LSEENWKYDK

-299 DDFVVTY
+299 DNFVVTY

-372 SRNVTYKNI
+372 SRDVTYKNI

-408 TLYKTSKFDKAQV
+408 ILYKTSKFDKAQV

-464 IDKVIVRVSE
+464 VDKVIVKVSE

-503 NGGCTVSYVS
+503 NGSCTVSYVS

-612 ISMQGEQTTYK
+612 ITMQGEQTKYK

-661 NYSNGANA
+661 NYSNGANV

-730 ISNVKILGVFP
+730 ISNVKILGAFP

-753 EVGNIALSGIDANR
+753 EVGNIAVSGIDANR

-787 NWSESIA
+787 TWSESIA

-821 TIPSN
+821 TIPAN

-854 IRLATPRGAVID
+854 IRLATPKGAVID

-902 NIKVSAKVPEGTTFV
+902 NIKVSAKVPDGTTFV
-917 NTDSLNKET
+917 NSDQLNNEVV
-926 FLSDLKFEDES
+926 LDEVQFEDSE
-937 KKELEFTIDSLA
+937 KKDVEFNIDSLA
-949 KGQTITKYYEVKVND
+949 QGQTITKYYEVKVND
-964 GMANKEISNAV
+964 GMANKEISNTV

-990 TKVTEGNI
+990 TNIKEGKV
-998 ELKLVSTDA
+998 ELKLISTDA
-1007 KEGIVSSGYSYR
+1007 TDGKVEAGYSYR
-1019 YVVLLTNK
+1019 YVLLLTNK
-1027 NNTDMKN
+1027 SDKDIKNAN
-1034 VKVSLNTNDTANIS
+1034 VKFNTNDTAKIS
-1048 GISYIDDN
+1048 KISYTEDDSG
-1056 DKSVS
+1056 KSESNV
-1061 VKDTNNITIDK
+1061 DNITLNI

-1078 KEILSYAIIPVY
+1078 KEILMYATMEKKDMT
-1090 ADGNVKPVSISAKAE
+1090 AISAK
-1105 VNGSEYNSNEIN
+1105 VSTDKVDYNSNEISTKIDSFVVL
-1117 NEVKSSVSL
+1117 EMKA
-1126 TMEETSENSGGYV
+1126 TSENSGNYV
-1139 KSGDT
+1139 KSGDKIT
-1144 IKYNIKVKNNGNDT
+1144 YKINIKNTGTKTAESIVLKDWFDGNV
-1158 TQTMALK
+1158 ALSKVLK
-1165 NWLANDVTL
+1165 NGEEIQAS
-1174 TKVVRNGQEVSNENY
+1174 EY
-1189 TLKSDSNK
+1189 TIIADSNK
-1197 NKTLLTINEA
+1197 NKSRLGIDVPS
-1207 GLNAGDSIEYQI
+1207 LNAGESVEYQI
-1219 EVTVNLVY
+1219 EVVVNTIY
-1227 GNKKSIELVNE
+1227 GNTSAIEIINE
-1238 TSLEVGYSEVATAKI
+1238 MSLEEYNMEVTNAKI

-1260 KDFVNPDDNGD
+1260 KDFVDVDPDDN
-1271 DNNNNGN
+1271 NGN
-1278 NGNNGNSGNNGNNGN
+1278 VDPGKKEDSSTDNGDNSTNGN
-1293 SGDNTNQGEAN
+1293 
-1304 GDKIISGTAWIDE
+1304 KKYVIISGTAWVDAD
-1317 NENGQ
+1317 ENGQ
-1322 KESGEQ
+1322 KDNQEQ
-1328 TVEGIT
+1328 TAEGIT
-1334 VKLLNVAT
+1334 VKLLDVTT
-1342 NKFVKDSNGNDLSTK
+1342 NKFVKDSKGNDLEVK
-1357 TTSTG
+1357 TSSTG
-1362 FYSFEKI
+1362 FYSFDRVQ
-1369 AKGQYL
+1369 KGQYL
-1375 VIFEYDTTKYGLT
+1375 VVFEYDTTKYGLT
-1388 TFEKSGVSNENNSNV
+1388 TFEKSGVSNEMNSKVVNKTINV
-1403 INKNITIDGVEKN
+1403 DGTDRK

-1426 SDNVANINMG
+1426 AENIANINIG

-1460 TVTNSYT
+1460 TVTNSYN
-1467 DATLAKA
+1467 DVTLAKA
-1474 EVDAKQINS
+1474 EIDAKQVNS

-1506 IADYLSSDYKFS
+1506 IADYLSSDFKFS

-1530 DVYCT
+1530 TVYCS
-1535 SLANEKLEPGE
+1535 SLSNEKLEPGE

-1553 VIKQMKESN
+1553 VIKQMKENN

-1571 IVESYNEYGLTDV
+1571 IAESYNELGLTDV
-1584 NSKEANKVKGEND
+1584 NSTEGNKVKGEND

-1609 GQVVMTISL
+1609 GQVVTTVLL

-1630 FFARKIIINRK
+1630 YFVRKLIINRN

>member
-1 MKQKFLQAVT
+1 MKQKFLQVIT

-23 FLLLC
+23 FVLLC

-44 TNHKNVEYMAYFKDA
+44 TNHRNVEYMAYFKDA

-164 STQKDISIKAD
+164 STQKDISIKTD
-175 RGVTLNFVNPYTS
+175 RDVTLNFVNPYSS

-241 ILDKYPESVL
+241 ISDKYPESVL

-264 LSEDNWKYDK
+264 LSEENWKYDK

-299 DDFVVTY
+299 DNFVVTY
-306 IYDKDVEFNND
+306 IYDKDVKFNND

-372 SRNVTYKNI
+372 SRDVTYKNI

-464 IDKVIVRVSE
+464 VDKVIVKVSE

-485 TKSIEKINRDLVK
+485 TKSIKKINRDLVK

-503 NGGCTVSYVS
+503 NGSCTVSYVS

-612 ISMQGEQTTYK
+612 ITMQGEQTKYK

-661 NYSNGANA
+661 NYSNGANV
-669 GIVAQNIDIVSY
+669 GIIAQNIDIVSY

-730 ISNVKILGVFP
+730 ISNVKILGAFP

-753 EVGNIALSGIDANR
+753 EVGNIAVSGIDANR

-821 TIPSN
+821 TIPAN

-854 IRLATPRGAVID
+854 IRLATPKGAVID
-866 TTLKALVA
+866 TTLKAAVA

-889 AVVVSNTGSEDMK
+889 EVIVSNTGSEDMK
-902 NIKVSAKVPEGTTFV
+902 NIKVSAKVPDGTTFV
-917 NTDSLNKET
+917 NSDQLNNEVV
-926 FLSDLKFEDES
+926 LDEVQFEDSE
-937 KKELEFTIDSLA
+937 KKDVEFNIDSLA
-949 KGQTITKYYEVKVND
+949 QGQTITKYYEVKVND
-964 GMANKEISNAV
+964 GMANKEISNTV

-990 TKVTEGNI
+990 TNIKEGKV
-998 ELKLVSTDA
+998 ELKLISTDA
-1007 KEGIVSSGYSYR
+1007 TDGKVEAGYSYR
-1019 YVVLLTNK
+1019 YVLLLTNK
-1027 NNTDMKN
+1027 SDKDIKNAN
-1034 VKVSLNTNDTANIS
+1034 VKFNTNDTAKIS
-1048 GISYIDDN
+1048 KISYTEDDSG
-1056 DKSVS
+1056 KSESNV
-1061 VKDTNNITIDK
+1061 DNITLNI

-1078 KEILSYAIIPVY
+1078 KEILMYATMEKKDMT
-1090 ADGNVKPVSISAKAE
+1090 AISANVSTDK
-1105 VNGSEYNSNEIN
+1105 VDYYSNEISTKIDSFVVL
-1117 NEVKSSVSL
+1117 EMKA
-1126 TMEETSENSGGYV
+1126 TSENSGNYV
-1139 KSGDT
+1139 KSGDKIT
-1144 IKYNIKVKNNGNDT
+1144 YKINIKNTGTKTAESIVLKDWFDGNV
-1158 TQTMALK
+1158 ALSKVLK
-1165 NWLANDVTL
+1165 NGEEIQAS
-1174 TKVVRNGQEVSNENY
+1174 EY
-1189 TLKSDSNK
+1189 TIIADSDK
-1197 NKTLLTINEA
+1197 NKSRLGIDVPS
-1207 GLNAGDSIEYQI
+1207 LNAGESVEYQI
-1219 EVTVNLVY
+1219 EVVVNTIY
-1227 GNKKSIELVNE
+1227 GNTSAIEIINE
-1238 TSLEVGYSEVATAKI
+1238 MSLEEYNMEVTNAKI

-1260 KDFVNPDDNGD
+1260 KDFVDVDPDDN
-1271 DNNNNGN
+1271 NGN
-1278 NGNNGNSGNNGNNGN
+1278 VDPGKKDDSSTDNGDNSTNGN
-1293 SGDNTNQGEAN
+1293 
-1304 GDKIISGTAWIDE
+1304 KKYVIISGTAWVDAD
-1317 NENGQ
+1317 ENGQ
-1322 KESGEQ
+1322 KDNQEQ
-1328 TVEGIT
+1328 TAEGIT
-1334 VKLLNVAT
+1334 VKLLDVTT
-1342 NKFVKDSNGNDLSTK
+1342 NKFVKDSKGNDLEVK
-1357 TTSTG
+1357 TSSTG
-1362 FYSFEKI
+1362 FYSFDRVQ
-1369 AKGQYL
+1369 KGQYL
-1375 VIFEYDTTKYGLT
+1375 VVFEYDTTKYGLT
-1388 TFEKSGVSNENNSNV
+1388 TFEKSGVSNEMNSKVVNKTINV
-1403 INKNITIDGVEKN
+1403 DGTDRK

-1426 SDNVANINMG
+1426 AENIANINIG

-1460 TVTNSYT
+1460 TVTNSYN
-1467 DATLAKA
+1467 DVTLAKA
-1474 EVDAKQINS
+1474 EIDAKQVNS

-1506 IADYLSSDYKFS
+1506 IADYLSSDFKFS

-1530 DVYCT
+1530 TVYCS
-1535 SLANEKLEPGE
+1535 SLSNEKLEPGE

-1553 VIKQMKESN
+1553 VIKQMKENN

-1571 IVESYNEYGLTDV
+1571 IAESYNELGLTDV
-1584 NSKEANKVKGEND
+1584 NSTEGNKVKGEND

-1609 GQVVMTISL
+1609 GQVVTTVLL

-1630 FFARKIIINRK
+1630 YFVRKLIINRN

>member
-1 MKQKFLQAVT
+1 MKQRILQVIT
-11 AMLLIVTLTMAN
+11 VMLLIVTLTMAN

-59 AGNKVDSLDAKT
+59 DGNKVDSLDAKT

-104 SDVLS
+104 ADVLS

-164 STQKDISIKAD
+164 STQKDISIKED
-175 RGVTLNFVNPYTS
+175 RGVTLNFVNPYSS
-188 AEEAVVLSQN
+188 AEEAVGLSQD

-213 IVQLQVTSGL
+213 IVQLHVTSGL

-241 ILDKYPESVL
+241 ISDKYPESVL
-251 INANETLVTTGKT
+251 INANKTLVTTGKT

-285 TQENGMVSWLKNGN
+285 AQENGMASWLKNGN
-299 DDFVVTY
+299 DNFVVTY

-317 KSEITSQISLLDKNS
+317 KSEMTSQISLLDKNS
-332 TVYNA
+332 TVYTA
-337 ESGITITGEEKNSIV
+337 ESGIIITGEEKNSIV
-352 TASVEQNEQNIY
+352 TASVEQNEQSIY

-372 SRNVTYKNI
+372 SRDITYKNI

-408 TLYKTSKFDKAQV
+408 TSYKMSKFDKAQV

-427 NGRLII
+427 NGKLII

-449 DADENGKINISYPEN
+449 DADENGRINISYPEN
-464 IDKVIVRVSE
+464 VDKVIVKVSE

-568 LFKNPVVKIELPEK
+568 LFKNPVVSIELPEK

-595 EDELKIK
+595 EDELKVK

-612 ISMQGEQTTYK
+612 IAMQGEQTKYK

-649 QVKVTYTNANAI
+649 QVKVTYTNENAI
-661 NYSNGANA
+661 NYSNDANV
-669 GIVAQNIDIVSY
+669 GTIAQNIDIVSY
-681 AGVVTTNQVEEYGI
+681 AGVVTTNQVVEYGI
-695 DLVNNQGA
+695 DLVNNQGIE
-703 NAGELPVSTDTKT
+703 AGELPVSTDTKT

-741 TKDSIDSNSIDI
+741 TKDAIDSNNIDI
-753 EVGNIALSGIDANR
+753 EVGNITVNGIDVSR
-767 AKVYYSDNANATED
+767 AKVYYSDNVNATED

-787 NWSESIA
+787 NWSESIT

-821 TIPSN
+821 TIPAN

-831 SAEEGY
+831 SAKEGY

-847 EKVDVNN
+847 EKVNVNN
-854 IRLATPRGAVID
+854 IRLATPKGAVID
-866 TTLKALVA
+866 TALKALVA
-874 GNESSEVKENEVLRY
+874 GNESNEVKENEVLRY
-889 AVVVSNTGSEDMK
+889 AVVVSNTGSEDMT
-902 NIKVSAKVPEGTTFV
+902 NIKVSAKVPDGTTFV
-917 NTDSLNKET
+917 NSDQLNNEVV
-926 FLSDLKFEDES
+926 LDEVQFEDSE
-937 KKELEFTIDSLA
+937 KKDVEFNIDSLA
-949 KGQTITKYYEVKVND
+949 QGQTITKYYEVKVNE
-964 GMANKEISNAV
+964 GMSNKEISNTV
-975 TTQYGEVTKTSNEVK
+975 TTQYGEVIKKSNEVK
-990 TKVTEGNI
+990 TNVKEGKV
-998 ELKLVSTDA
+998 ELKLISTDA
-1007 KEGIVSSGYSYR
+1007 TDGEVDAGYSYR
-1019 YVVLLTNK
+1019 YVLLVTNK
-1027 NNTDMKN
+1027 SDKDIKN
-1034 VKVSLNTNDTANIS
+1034 VNVKFNANDTAKIS
-1048 GISYIDDN
+1048 KISYEEDGLGKAESNVDN
-1056 DKSVS
+1056 V
-1061 VKDTNNITIDK
+1061 TLDK

-1078 KEILSYAIIPVY
+1078 KQILCYATIEKKDVT
-1090 ADGNVKPVSISAKAE
+1090 AISAKASVE
-1105 VNGSEYNSNEIN
+1105 NVYYNSNEISTKIN
-1117 NEVKSSVSL
+1117 AFVTLEMNV
-1126 TMEETSENSGGYV
+1126 TSENSGNYV

-1144 IKYNIKVKNNGNDT
+1144 IAYKINIKNAGTKTAESIVLKDWFDGEVSLLKV
-1158 TQTMALK
+1158 LK
-1165 NWLANDVTL
+1165 NDKEISDEDYKVT
-1174 TKVVRNGQEVSNENY
+1174 T
-1189 TLKSDSNK
+1189 DSGKNK
-1197 NKTLLTINEA
+1197 NKLEISVESINPGE
-1207 GLNAGDSIEYQI
+1207 SVEYQI
-1219 EVTVNLVY
+1219 EVVVNTIY
-1227 GNKKSIELVNE
+1227 GNTSTIEIINE
-1238 TSLEVGYSEVATAKI
+1238 MSLEEYNIEVTKAKI

-1260 KDFVNPDDNGD
+1260 KEFIDIDSD
-1271 DNNNNGN
+1271 DNNN
-1278 NGNNGNSGNNGNNGN
+1278 
-1293 SGDNTNQGEAN
+1293 SGDTDSGKKDDSAN
-1304 GDKIISGTAWIDE
+1304 KYIIISGTAWVDAD
-1317 NENGQ
+1317 ENGQ
-1322 KESGEQ
+1322 KDNQEQ

-1334 VKLLNVAT
+1334 VKLLDVTT
-1342 NKFVKDSNGNDLSTK
+1342 NKFVKDSNGNDLEVK
-1357 TTSTG
+1357 TSATG
-1362 FYSFEKI
+1362 FYSFDRVQ
-1369 AKGQYL
+1369 KGQYL
-1375 VIFEYDTTKYGLT
+1375 VVFEYDTTKYGLT
-1388 TFEKSGVSNENNSNV
+1388 TFEKSGVSSEMNSKVVNKTLNV
-1403 INKNITIDGVEKN
+1403 DGTERK

-1426 SDNVANINMG
+1426 AENIANVNIG

-1467 DATLAKA
+1467 DTTLAKA
-1474 EVDAKQINS
+1474 EIDAKQVNS
-1483 TTVVVEYTIKVTNK
+1483 TTVVVEYKIKVTNK

-1506 IADYLSSDYKFS
+1506 IADYLSSDFKFS

-1530 DVYCT
+1530 TVYCS
-1535 SLANEKLEPGE
+1535 SLSNEKLEPGE

-1553 VIKQMKESN
+1553 VVKQMKENN
-1562 TGLVNNTAE
+1562 TGLINNTAE
-1571 IVESYNEYGLTDV
+1571 IAESYNELGLTDV
-1584 NSKEANKVKGEND
+1584 NSTEGNKVKGEND

-1609 GQVVMTISL
+1609 GQVVTTVLL

-1630 FFARKIIINRK
+1630 YFVRKLIINRN

>member
-1 MKQKFLQAVT
+1 MKQKFLQVIT

-23 FLLLC
+23 FVLLC

-44 TNHKNVEYMAYFKDA
+44 TNHRNVEYMAYFKDA

-175 RGVTLNFVNPYTS
+175 RDVTLNFVNPYSS

-241 ILDKYPESVL
+241 ISDKYPENVL

-264 LSEDNWKYDK
+264 LSEENWKYDK

-285 TQENGMVSWLKNGN
+285 TQENGMASWLKNGN
-299 DDFVVTY
+299 DNFVVTY
-306 IYDKDVEFNND
+306 IYDKDVKFNND

-372 SRNVTYKNI
+372 SRDVTYKNI

-398 DLTINGTKVT
+398 DLTINGTKAA

-464 IDKVIVRVSE
+464 VDKVIVKVSE

-503 NGGCTVSYVS
+503 NGSCTVSYVS

-612 ISMQGEQTTYK
+612 ITMQGEQTKYK

-661 NYSNGANA
+661 NYSNGANV

-703 NAGELPVSTDTKT
+703 NAGELPVSTDIKT

-730 ISNVKILGVFP
+730 ISNVKILGAFP

-753 EVGNIALSGIDANR
+753 EVGNIAVSGIDANR

-821 TIPSN
+821 TIPAN

-854 IRLATPRGAVID
+854 IRLATPKGAVID
-866 TTLKALVA
+866 TTLKAAVA

-889 AVVVSNTGSEDMK
+889 EVIVSNTGSEDMK
-902 NIKVSAKVPEGTTFV
+902 NIKVSAKVPDGTTFV
-917 NTDSLNKET
+917 NSDQLNNEVV
-926 FLSDLKFEDES
+926 LDEVQFEDSE
-937 KKELEFTIDSLA
+937 KKDVEFNIDSLA
-949 KGQTITKYYEVKVND
+949 QGQTITKYYEVKVND
-964 GMANKEISNAV
+964 GMANKEISNTV

-990 TKVTEGNI
+990 TNIKEGKV
-998 ELKLVSTDA
+998 ELKLISTDA
-1007 KEGIVSSGYSYR
+1007 TDGKVEAGYSYR
-1019 YVVLLTNK
+1019 YVLLLTNK
-1027 NNTDMKN
+1027 SDKDIKNAN
-1034 VKVSLNTNDTANIS
+1034 VKFNTNDTAKIS
-1048 GISYIDDN
+1048 KISYTEDDSG
-1056 DKSVS
+1056 KSESNV
-1061 VKDTNNITIDK
+1061 DNITLNI

-1078 KEILSYAIIPVY
+1078 KEILMYATMEKKDMT
-1090 ADGNVKPVSISAKAE
+1090 AISAK
-1105 VNGSEYNSNEIN
+1105 VSTDKVDYNSNEISTKIDSFVVL
-1117 NEVKSSVSL
+1117 EMKA
-1126 TMEETSENSGGYV
+1126 TSENSGNYV
-1139 KSGDT
+1139 KSGDKIT
-1144 IKYNIKVKNNGNDT
+1144 YKINIKNTGTKTAESIVLKDWFDGNV
-1158 TQTMALK
+1158 ALSKVLK
-1165 NWLANDVTL
+1165 NGEEIQAS
-1174 TKVVRNGQEVSNENY
+1174 EY
-1189 TLKSDSNK
+1189 TIIADSNK
-1197 NKTLLTINEA
+1197 NKSRLGIDVPS
-1207 GLNAGDSIEYQI
+1207 LNAGESVEYQI
-1219 EVTVNLVY
+1219 EVVVNTIY
-1227 GNKKSIELVNE
+1227 GNTSAIEIINE
-1238 TSLEVGYSEVATAKI
+1238 MSLEEYNMEVTNAKI

-1260 KDFVNPDDNGD
+1260 KDFVDVDPDDN
-1271 DNNNNGN
+1271 NGN
-1278 NGNNGNSGNNGNNGN
+1278 VDPGKKDDSSTDNGDNSTNGN
-1293 SGDNTNQGEAN
+1293 
-1304 GDKIISGTAWIDE
+1304 KKYVIISGTAWVDAD
-1317 NENGQ
+1317 ENGQ
-1322 KESGEQ
+1322 KDNQEQ

-1334 VKLLNVAT
+1334 VKLLDVTT
-1342 NKFVKDSNGNDLSTK
+1342 NKFVKDSKGNDLEVK
-1357 TTSTG
+1357 TSSTG
-1362 FYSFEKI
+1362 FYSFDRVQ
-1369 AKGQYL
+1369 KGQYL
-1375 VIFEYDTTKYGLT
+1375 VVFEYDTTKYGLT
-1388 TFEKSGVSNENNSNV
+1388 TFEKSGVSNEMNSKVVNKTINV
-1403 INKNITIDGVEKN
+1403 DGTDRK

-1426 SDNVANINMG
+1426 AENIANINIG

-1460 TVTNSYT
+1460 TVTNSYN
-1467 DATLAKA
+1467 DVTLAKA
-1474 EVDAKQINS
+1474 EIDAKQVNS

-1506 IADYLSSDYKFS
+1506 IADYLSSDFKFS

-1530 DVYCT
+1530 TVYCS
-1535 SLANEKLEPGE
+1535 SLSNEKLEPGE

-1553 VIKQMKESN
+1553 VIKQMKENN

-1571 IVESYNEYGLTDV
+1571 IAESYNELGLTDV
-1584 NSKEANKVKGEND
+1584 NSTEGNKVKGEND

-1609 GQVVMTISL
+1609 GQVVTTVLL

-1630 FFARKIIINRK
+1630 YFIRKLIINRN

>member
-1 MKQKFLQAVT
+1 MKQKFLQVIT

-23 FLLLC
+23 FVLLC

-44 TNHKNVEYMAYFKDA
+44 TNHRNVEYMAYFKDA

-175 RGVTLNFVNPYTS
+175 RDVTLNFVNPYSS

-241 ILDKYPESVL
+241 ISDKYPESVL

-264 LSEDNWKYDK
+264 LSEENWKYDK

-299 DDFVVTY
+299 DNFVVTY

-372 SRNVTYKNI
+372 SRDVTYKNI

-464 IDKVIVRVSE
+464 VDKVIVKVSE

-503 NGGCTVSYVS
+503 NGSCTVSYVS
-513 ENKET
+513 ENKDT

-612 ISMQGEQTTYK
+612 ITMQGEQTKYK

-661 NYSNGANA
+661 NYSNGANV
-669 GIVAQNIDIVSY
+669 GIIAQNIDIVSY

-730 ISNVKILGVFP
+730 ISNVKILGAFP

-753 EVGNIALSGIDANR
+753 EVGNIAVSGIDANR
-767 AKVYYSDNANATED
+767 AKVYYSDNVNATED

-821 TIPSN
+821 TIPAN

-854 IRLATPRGAVID
+854 IRLATPKGAVID
-866 TTLKALVA
+866 TTLKAAVA
-874 GNESSEVKENEVLRY
+874 GNESNEVKENEVLRY
-889 AVVVSNTGSEDMK
+889 QITVSNTGSEDMT
-902 NIKVSAKVPEGTTFV
+902 NVKVLAKVPEGTTFV
-917 NTDSLNKET
+917 NSEQLNNEIV
-926 FLSDLKFEDES
+926 LDDLKFEDAD
-937 KKELEFTIDSLA
+937 KKDVEFNIDNLA
-949 KGQTITKYYEVKVND
+949 QGQTITKYYEVKVND
-964 GMANKEISNAV
+964 GMANKEIANSV
-975 TTQYGEVTKTSNEVK
+975 TTQYGDVTKTSNEVK
-990 TKVTEGNI
+990 TNVTEGKA
-998 ELKLVSTDA
+998 ELKLISIDATDG
-1007 KEGIVSSGYSYR
+1007 EVEVGYSYR
-1019 YVVLLTNK
+1019 YVLLLTNK
-1027 NNTDMKN
+1027 SDKDMK
-1034 VKVSLNTNDTANIS
+1034 KVNIKFNTNDTAKIS
-1048 GISYIDDN
+1048 KISYVEDELG
-1056 DKSVS
+1056 KSESNV
-1061 VKDTNNITIDK
+1061 DNITIDK
-1072 IKAGET
+1072 LKAGET
-1078 KEILSYAIIPVY
+1078 KQILCYATIEKKTET
-1090 ADGNVKPVSISAKAE
+1090 AISAKVSAE
-1105 VNGSEYNSNEIN
+1105 NIEYNSNEISTKIN
-1117 NEVKSSVSL
+1117 SFVTLEMNVS
-1126 TMEETSENSGGYV
+1126 SENSGNYV

-1144 IKYNIKVKNNGNDT
+1144 ITYKINIKNSGTKDAESVILNDWFDGDVSLSNV
-1158 TQTMALK
+1158 LK
-1165 NWLANDVTL
+1165 NGEVVSENDYNVITDND
-1174 TKVVRNGQEVSNENY
+1174 K
-1189 TLKSDSNK
+1189 NK
-1197 NKTLLTINEA
+1197 NKLKINVPTLKA
-1207 GLNAGDSIEYQI
+1207 GESVEYQI
-1219 EVTVNLVY
+1219 NVVVNTIY
-1227 GNKKSIELVNE
+1227 GNTSALEIINE
-1238 TSLEVGYSEVATAKI
+1238 MSLEEYNMKVASAKV

-1260 KDFVNPDDNGD
+1260 EEFTNVDKD
-1271 DNNNNGN
+1271 DNNNGNTDSGKKDDEMTDNGN
-1278 NGNNGNSGNNGNNGN
+1278 NPSNNK
-1293 SGDNTNQGEAN
+1293 TV
-1304 GDKIISGTAWIDE
+1304 IISGTAWVDSD
-1317 NENGQ
+1317 ENGQ
-1322 KESGEQ
+1322 KDNQEQ
-1328 TVEGIT
+1328 AVEGIT
-1334 VKLLNVAT
+1334 VKLLDVTT
-1342 NKFVKDSNGNDLSTK
+1342 NKFVKDSNGNDLEIK
-1357 TTSTG
+1357 TSSTG
-1362 FYSFEKI
+1362 FYSFDKVK
-1369 AKGQYL
+1369 KGQYL
-1375 VIFEYDTTKYGLT
+1375 VVFEYDTTKYGLT
-1388 TFEKSGVSNENNSNV
+1388 AFEKNGVSKDMNSKVVNKTINV
-1403 INKNITIDGVEKN
+1403 DGTEKK

-1426 SDNVANINMG
+1426 AENVANINIG

-1467 DATLAKA
+1467 DTTLAKA
-1474 EVDAKQINS
+1474 EIDAKQVNS

-1506 IADYLSSDYKFS
+1506 IADYLSSDFKFS

-1530 DVYCT
+1530 TVYCS
-1535 SLANEKLEPGE
+1535 SLSNEKLEPGE

-1553 VIKQMKESN
+1553 VIKQMKENN

-1571 IVESYNEYGLTDV
+1571 IAESYNEFGLADV
-1584 NSKEANKVKGEND
+1584 NSTEGNKAKGEND

-1609 GQVVMTISL
+1609 GQVVTTVLL

-1630 FFARKIIINRK
+1630 YFVRKIIINRN

>member
-213 IVQLQVTSGL
+213 IIQLQVTSGL

-241 ILDKYPESVL
+241 ISDKYPESVL

-285 TQENGMVSWLKNGN
+285 TQEKGMVSWLKNGN
-299 DDFVVTY
+299 DKFVVTY
-306 IYDKDVEFNND
+306 IYDKDVKFNND

-372 SRNVTYKNI
+372 SRDVTYKNI

-398 DLTINGTKVT
+398 DLTINGTKVI

-464 IDKVIVRVSE
+464 VDKVIVKVSE

-612 ISMQGEQTTYK
+612 ITMQGEQTKYK

-661 NYSNGANA
+661 NYSNGANV

-730 ISNVKILGVFP
+730 ISNVKILGAFP

-753 EVGNIALSGIDANR
+753 EVGNIAVSGIDANR

-821 TIPSN
+821 TIPAN

-854 IRLATPRGAVID
+854 IRLATPKGAVID

-902 NIKVSAKVPEGTTFV
+902 NIKVSAKVPDGTTFV
-917 NTDSLNKET
+917 NSDQLNNEVV
-926 FLSDLKFEDES
+926 LDEVQFEDSE
-937 KKELEFTIDSLA
+937 KKDVEFNIDSLA
-949 KGQTITKYYEVKVND
+949 QGQTITKYYEVKVND
-964 GMANKEISNAV
+964 GMANKEISNTV

-990 TKVTEGNI
+990 TNIKEGKV
-998 ELKLVSTDA
+998 ELKLISTDA
-1007 KEGIVSSGYSYR
+1007 TDGKVEAGYSYR
-1019 YVVLLTNK
+1019 YVLLLTNK
-1027 NNTDMKN
+1027 SDKDIKNAN
-1034 VKVSLNTNDTANIS
+1034 VKFNTNDTAKIS
-1048 GISYIDDN
+1048 KISYTEDDSG
-1056 DKSVS
+1056 KSESNV
-1061 VKDTNNITIDK
+1061 DNITLNI

-1078 KEILSYAIIPVY
+1078 KEILMYATMEKKDMT
-1090 ADGNVKPVSISAKAE
+1090 AISAK
-1105 VNGSEYNSNEIN
+1105 VSTDKVDYNSNEISTKIDSFVVL
-1117 NEVKSSVSL
+1117 EMKA
-1126 TMEETSENSGGYV
+1126 TSENSGNYV
-1139 KSGDT
+1139 KSGDKIT
-1144 IKYNIKVKNNGNDT
+1144 YKINIKNTGTKTAESIVLKDWFDGNV
-1158 TQTMALK
+1158 ALSKVLK
-1165 NWLANDVTL
+1165 NGEEIQAS
-1174 TKVVRNGQEVSNENY
+1174 EY
-1189 TLKSDSNK
+1189 TIIADSNK
-1197 NKTLLTINEA
+1197 NKSRLGIDVPS
-1207 GLNAGDSIEYQI
+1207 LNAGESVEYQI
-1219 EVTVNLVY
+1219 EVVVNTIY
-1227 GNKKSIELVNE
+1227 GNTSAIEIINE
-1238 TSLEVGYSEVATAKI
+1238 MSLEEYNMEVTNAKI

-1260 KDFVNPDDNGD
+1260 KDFVDVDPDDN
-1271 DNNNNGN
+1271 NGN
-1278 NGNNGNSGNNGNNGN
+1278 VDPGKKDDSSTDNGDNSTNGN
-1293 SGDNTNQGEAN
+1293 
-1304 GDKIISGTAWIDE
+1304 KKYVIISGTAWVDAD
-1317 NENGQ
+1317 ENGQ
-1322 KESGEQ
+1322 KDNQEQ

-1334 VKLLNVAT
+1334 VKLLDVTT
-1342 NKFVKDSNGNDLSTK
+1342 NKFVKDSKGNDLEVK
-1357 TTSTG
+1357 TSSTG
-1362 FYSFEKI
+1362 FYSFDRVQ
-1369 AKGQYL
+1369 KGQYL
-1375 VIFEYDTTKYGLT
+1375 VVFEYDTTKYGLT
-1388 TFEKSGVSNENNSNV
+1388 TFEKSGVSNEMNSKVVNKTINV
-1403 INKNITIDGVEKN
+1403 DGTDRK

-1426 SDNVANINMG
+1426 AENIANINIG

-1460 TVTNSYT
+1460 TVTNSYN
-1467 DATLAKA
+1467 DVTLAKA
-1474 EVDAKQINS
+1474 EIDAKQVNS

-1506 IADYLSSDYKFS
+1506 IADYLSSDFKFS

-1530 DVYCT
+1530 TVYCS
-1535 SLANEKLEPGE
+1535 SLSNEKLEPGE

-1618 IISSIVILGVAI
+1618 IVSSIIILGVAI

>member
-1 MKQKFLQAVT
+1 MKQKFLQAIT

-23 FLLLC
+23 FVLLC

-44 TNHKNVEYMAYFKDA
+44 TNHRNVEYMAYFKDA

-104 SDVLS
+104 SEVLS
-109 DGVNKIENN
+109 DGINKIENN

-175 RGVTLNFVNPYTS
+175 RGVTLNFVNPYSS

-241 ILDKYPESVL
+241 ISDKYPESVL

-264 LSEDNWKYDK
+264 LSEENWKYDK

-299 DDFVVTY
+299 DNFVVTY
-306 IYDKDVEFNND
+306 IYDKDVKFNND

-372 SRNVTYKNI
+372 SRDVTYKNI

-464 IDKVIVRVSE
+464 VDKVIVKVSE

-513 ENKET
+513 ENEET

-612 ISMQGEQTTYK
+612 ITMQGEQTKYK

-661 NYSNGANA
+661 NYSNGANV

-730 ISNVKILGVFP
+730 ISNVKILGAFP

-753 EVGNIALSGIDANR
+753 EVGNIAVSGIDANR

-821 TIPSN
+821 TIPAN

-837 TVYYTNLTSE
+837 TVYYTNLTSQ

-854 IRLATPRGAVID
+854 IRLATPKGAVID
-866 TTLKALVA
+866 TTLKAAVA

-917 NTDSLNKET
+917 NSDQLNNEVV
-926 FLSDLKFEDES
+926 LDEVQFEDSE
-937 KKELEFTIDSLA
+937 KKDVEFDIESLA
-949 KGQTITKYYEVKVND
+949 QGQTITKYYEVKVND
-964 GMANKEISNAV
+964 GMANKEISNTV

-990 TKVTEGNI
+990 TNIKEGKV
-998 ELKLVSTDA
+998 ELKLISTDA
-1007 KEGIVSSGYSYR
+1007 TDGKVEAGYSYR
-1019 YVVLLTNK
+1019 YVLLLTNK
-1027 NNTDMKN
+1027 SDKDIKN
-1034 VKVSLNTNDTANIS
+1034 VNVKFNTNDTAKIS
-1048 GISYIDDN
+1048 KISYTEDDSG
-1056 DKSVS
+1056 KSESNV
-1061 VKDTNNITIDK
+1061 DNITLNK

-1078 KEILSYAIIPVY
+1078 KEILMYATMEKKDMT
-1090 ADGNVKPVSISAKAE
+1090 AISAK
-1105 VNGSEYNSNEIN
+1105 VSTDKVDYYSNEISTKIDSFVVL
-1117 NEVKSSVSL
+1117 EMKA
-1126 TMEETSENSGGYV
+1126 TSENSGNYV
-1139 KSGDT
+1139 KSGDKIT
-1144 IKYNIKVKNNGNDT
+1144 YKINIKNTGTKTAESIVLKDWFDGNV
-1158 TQTMALK
+1158 ALSKVLK
-1165 NWLANDVTL
+1165 NGEEIQAS
-1174 TKVVRNGQEVSNENY
+1174 EY
-1189 TLKSDSNK
+1189 TIMADSNK
-1197 NKTLLTINEA
+1197 NKSRLGIDVPS
-1207 GLNAGDSIEYQI
+1207 LNAGESVEYQI
-1219 EVTVNLVY
+1219 EVVVNTIY
-1227 GNKKSIELVNE
+1227 GNTSAIEIINE
-1238 TSLEVGYSEVATAKI
+1238 MSLEEYNMEVTNAKI

-1260 KDFVNPDDNGD
+1260 KDFVDVDPDDN
-1271 DNNNNGN
+1271 NGN
-1278 NGNNGNSGNNGNNGN
+1278 VDPGKKEDSSTDN
-1293 SGDNTNQGEAN
+1293 GDNSTNDN
-1304 GDKIISGTAWIDE
+1304 KKYVIISGTAWVDAD
-1317 NENGQ
+1317 ENGQ
-1322 KESGEQ
+1322 KDNQEQ
-1328 TVEGIT
+1328 TAEGIT
-1334 VKLLNVAT
+1334 VKLLDVTT
-1342 NKFVKDSNGNDLSTK
+1342 NKFVKDSKGNDLEVK
-1357 TTSTG
+1357 TSSTG
-1362 FYSFEKI
+1362 FYSFDRVQ
-1369 AKGQYL
+1369 KGQYL
-1375 VIFEYDTTKYGLT
+1375 VVFEYDTTKYGLT
-1388 TFEKSGVSNENNSNV
+1388 SFEKSGVSNEMNSKVVNKTINV
-1403 INKNITIDGVEKN
+1403 DGTDRK

-1426 SDNVANINMG
+1426 AENIANINIG

-1460 TVTNSYT
+1460 TVTNSYN
-1467 DATLAKA
+1467 DVTLAKA
-1474 EVDAKQINS
+1474 EIDAKQVNS

-1506 IADYLSSDYKFS
+1506 IADYLSSDFKFS

-1530 DVYCT
+1530 TVYCS
-1535 SLANEKLEPGE
+1535 SLSNEKLEPGE

-1553 VIKQMKESN
+1553 VIKQMKENN

-1571 IVESYNEYGLTDV
+1571 IAESYNELGLTDV
-1584 NSKEANKVKGEND
+1584 NSTEGNKVKGEND

-1609 GQVVMTISL
+1609 GQVVTTVLL

-1630 FFARKIIINRK
+1630 YFIRKLIINRN

>member
-1 MKQKFLQAVT
+1 MKQKFLQVIT

-23 FLLLC
+23 FVLLC

-44 TNHKNVEYMAYFKDA
+44 TNHRNVEYMAYFKDA

-164 STQKDISIKAD
+164 STQKDISIKTD
-175 RGVTLNFVNPYTS
+175 RDVTLNFVNPYSS

-241 ILDKYPESVL
+241 ISDKYPESVL

-264 LSEDNWKYDK
+264 LSEENWKYDK

-299 DDFVVTY
+299 DNFVVTY

-372 SRNVTYKNI
+372 SRDVTYKNI

-464 IDKVIVRVSE
+464 VDKVIVKVSE

-503 NGGCTVSYVS
+503 NGSCTVSYVS

-612 ISMQGEQTTYK
+612 ITMQGEQTKYK

-661 NYSNGANA
+661 NYSNGANV
-669 GIVAQNIDIVSY
+669 GIIAQNIDIVSY

-730 ISNVKILGVFP
+730 ISNVKILGAFP

-753 EVGNIALSGIDANR
+753 EVGNIAVSGIDANR

-821 TIPSN
+821 TIPAN

-854 IRLATPRGAVID
+854 IRLATPKGAVID
-866 TTLKALVA
+866 TTLKAAVA

-902 NIKVSAKVPEGTTFV
+902 NIKVSAKVPDGTTFV
-917 NTDSLNKET
+917 NSDQLNNEVV
-926 FLSDLKFEDES
+926 LDEVQFEDSE
-937 KKELEFTIDSLA
+937 KKDVEFNIDSLA
-949 KGQTITKYYEVKVND
+949 QGQTITKYYEVKVND
-964 GMANKEISNAV
+964 GMANKEISNTV

-990 TKVTEGNI
+990 TNIKEGKV
-998 ELKLVSTDA
+998 ELKLISTDA
-1007 KEGIVSSGYSYR
+1007 TDGKVEAGYSYR
-1019 YVVLLTNK
+1019 YVLLLTNK
-1027 NNTDMKN
+1027 SDKDIKNAN
-1034 VKVSLNTNDTANIS
+1034 VKFNTNDTAKIS
-1048 GISYIDDN
+1048 KISYTEDDSG
-1056 DKSVS
+1056 KSESNV
-1061 VKDTNNITIDK
+1061 DNITLNI

-1078 KEILSYAIIPVY
+1078 KEILMYATMEKKDMT
-1090 ADGNVKPVSISAKAE
+1090 AISAK
-1105 VNGSEYNSNEIN
+1105 VSTDKVDYYSNEISTKIDSFVVL
-1117 NEVKSSVSL
+1117 EMKA
-1126 TMEETSENSGGYV
+1126 TSENSGNYV
-1139 KSGDT
+1139 KSGDKIT
-1144 IKYNIKVKNNGNDT
+1144 YKINIKNTGTKTAESIVLKDWFDGNV
-1158 TQTMALK
+1158 ALSKVLK
-1165 NWLANDVTL
+1165 NGEEIQAS
-1174 TKVVRNGQEVSNENY
+1174 EY
-1189 TLKSDSNK
+1189 TIIADSDK
-1197 NKTLLTINEA
+1197 NKSRLGIDVPS
-1207 GLNAGDSIEYQI
+1207 LNAGESVEYQI
-1219 EVTVNLVY
+1219 EVVVNTIY
-1227 GNKKSIELVNE
+1227 GNTSAIEIINE
-1238 TSLEVGYSEVATAKI
+1238 MSLEEYNMEVTNAKI

-1260 KDFVNPDDNGD
+1260 KDFVDVDPDDN
-1271 DNNNNGN
+1271 NGN
-1278 NGNNGNSGNNGNNGN
+1278 VDPGKKDDSSTDNGDNSTNGN
-1293 SGDNTNQGEAN
+1293 
-1304 GDKIISGTAWIDE
+1304 KKYVIISGTAWVDAD
-1317 NENGQ
+1317 ENGQ
-1322 KESGEQ
+1322 KDNQEQ
-1328 TVEGIT
+1328 TAEGIT
-1334 VKLLNVAT
+1334 VKLLDVTT
-1342 NKFVKDSNGNDLSTK
+1342 NKFVKDSKGNDLEVK
-1357 TTSTG
+1357 TSSTG
-1362 FYSFEKI
+1362 FYSFDRVQ
-1369 AKGQYL
+1369 KGQYL
-1375 VIFEYDTTKYGLT
+1375 VVFEYDTTKYGLT
-1388 TFEKSGVSNENNSNV
+1388 TFEKSGVSNEMNSKVVNKTINV
-1403 INKNITIDGVEKN
+1403 DGTDRK

-1426 SDNVANINMG
+1426 AENIANINIG

-1460 TVTNSYT
+1460 TVTNSYN
-1467 DATLAKA
+1467 DVTLAKA
-1474 EVDAKQINS
+1474 EIDAKQVNS

-1506 IADYLSSDYKFS
+1506 IADYLSSDFKFS

-1530 DVYCT
+1530 TVYCS
-1535 SLANEKLEPGE
+1535 SLSNEKLEPGE

-1553 VIKQMKESN
+1553 VIKQMKENN

-1571 IVESYNEYGLTDV
+1571 IAESYNELGLTDV
-1584 NSKEANKVKGEND
+1584 NSTEGNKVKGEND

-1609 GQVVMTISL
+1609 GQVVTTVLL

-1630 FFARKIIINRK
+1630 YFIRKLIINRN

>member
-1 MKQKFLQAVT
+1 MKQRILQVIT

-28 VDVVSYAA
+28 VDVVSYSA

-44 TNHKNVEYMAYFKDA
+44 TNHKNVEYMAYFKNAD
-59 AGNKVDSLDAKT
+59 GNKVDSLDAKT
-71 NSEDLKLYFQVSVKK
+71 NSEDLKLYFQVSVRK

-140 KNDQFDLNYLNMESS
+140 KNDKFDLNYLNMESS
-155 ISINGIYRD
+155 ISVNGIYRD

-175 RGVTLNFVNPYTS
+175 RGVTLNFISPYSS

-223 NNDLYPVS
+223 NNYLYPVS
-231 KTSVNIQTPK
+231 KTSVNIQAPK
-241 ILDKYPESVL
+241 ISDKYPESVL

-285 TQENGMVSWLKNGN
+285 TQEKGMVSWLKNGN
-299 DDFVVTY
+299 DNFVVTY
-306 IYDKDVEFNND
+306 IYDKDVKFNND

-372 SRNVTYKNI
+372 SRDVTYKNI

-442 AVINKNT
+442 ASISKNT
-449 DADENGKINISYPEN
+449 NADENGKIDISYPEN
-464 IDKVIVRVSE
+464 VDKVIVKVSE

-503 NGGCTVSYVS
+503 NGSCTVSYVS
-513 ENKET
+513 ENKEI

-612 ISMQGEQTTYK
+612 IAMQGEQTKYK

-661 NYSNGANA
+661 NYSNGANV

-681 AGVVTTNQVEEYGI
+681 AGVVTTNQVAEYGI

-703 NAGELPVSTDTKT
+703 NAGELSVATDTKT

-730 ISNVKILGVFP
+730 ISNVKILGAFP

-753 EVGNIALSGIDANR
+753 EVGNIAVSGINANR

-787 NWSESIA
+787 NWSESRA

-821 TIPSN
+821 TIPAN

-917 NTDSLNKET
+917 NSDQLNNEVV
-926 FLSDLKFEDES
+926 LDEVQFEDSE
-937 KKELEFTIDSLA
+937 KKDVEFNIDNLA
-949 KGQTITKYYEVKVND
+949 QGQTITKYYEVKVND
-964 GMANKEISNAV
+964 GMANKEISNIV

-990 TKVTEGNI
+990 TNIKEGKV
-998 ELKLVSTDA
+998 ELKLISTDA
-1007 KEGIVSSGYSYR
+1007 TDGKVEVGYNYR
-1019 YVVLLTNK
+1019 YVLLVTNK
-1027 NNTDMKN
+1027 SDKDMKN
-1034 VKVSLNTNDTANIS
+1034 AEITYNTNNDSEMSKIF
-1048 GISYIDDN
+1048 YLN
-1056 DKSVS
+1056 DKNESISVENTDS
-1061 VKDTNNITIDK
+1061 ITVEE

-1078 KEILSYAIIPVY
+1078 VSVIGYSSINSLEPGVSIKEI
-1090 ADGNVKPVSISAKAE
+1090 SISAKTKINN
-1105 VNGSEYNSNEIN
+1105 VEYNSNEIN
-1117 NEVKSSVSL
+1117 NSVESYISL
-1126 TMEETSENSGGYV
+1126 KMTATSDNSGNYV
-1139 KSGDT
+1139 KTGD
-1144 IKYNIKVKNNGNDT
+1144 ILRYNIVVKNDGTKTADSIII
-1158 TQTMALK
+1158 K
-1165 NWLANDVTL
+1165 NWLANEVTL
-1174 TKVVRNGQEVSNENY
+1174 SKVFKDGTEVSAENY
-1189 TLKSDSNK
+1189 SISSDSDK
-1197 NKTLLTINEA
+1197 NKKVLKISDLSLEPGN
-1207 GLNAGDSIEYQI
+1207 SVEYQI
-1219 EVTVNLVY
+1219 QVVVNLLV
-1227 GNKKSIELVNE
+1227 GNKKAIEITDE
-1238 TSLEVGYSEVATAKI
+1238 ISLEEYNREITNAKI
-1253 QHILQPD
+1253 QHIIQPD
-1260 KDFVNPDDNGD
+1260 KAFTDIDSDDDNKGD
-1271 DNNNNGN
+1271 VDPGKKDDSTTDNGN
-1278 NGNNGNSGNNGNNGN
+1278 DST
-1293 SGDNTNQGEAN
+1293 S
-1304 GDKIISGTAWIDE
+1304 KYLIISGTAWTDSD
-1317 NENGQ
+1317 ENGQ
-1322 KESGEQ
+1322 KDNQEQ
-1328 TVEGIT
+1328 AVEGIT
-1334 VKLLNVAT
+1334 VKLLDVKT
-1342 NKFVKDSNGNDLSTK
+1342 NKFVKDSKGNDLEVK
-1357 TTSTG
+1357 TSATG
-1362 FYSFEKI
+1362 FYNFNKVQ
-1369 AKGQYL
+1369 KGQYL
-1375 VIFEYDTTKYGLT
+1375 VVFEYDTIKYGLT
-1388 TFEKSGVSNENNSNV
+1388 AFEKEGVSSQMSSKVVNKTINV
-1403 INKNITIDGVEKN
+1403 DGTERK

-1426 SDNVANINMG
+1426 AENIANINIG
-1436 LITAKTYDLQLD
+1436 LIAARTYDLQLD
-1448 KYISKVTVQNNK
+1448 KYIRKVTVQNNK
-1460 TVTNSYT
+1460 TVTNSYADT
-1467 DATLAKA
+1467 TLAKA
-1474 EVDAKQINS
+1474 EIDAKQVNS

-1497 GDVTAYVKK
+1497 GDVTGYVKK
-1506 IADYLSSDYKFS
+1506 IADYLSSDFKFS

-1524 WYQSGN
+1524 WYQSG
-1530 DVYCT
+1530 DTVYCS
-1535 SLANEKLEPGE
+1535 SLSNEKLEPGE

-1553 VIKQMKESN
+1553 VIKQMKENN

-1571 IVESYNEYGLTDV
+1571 IVESYNELGLTDI
-1584 NSKEANKVKGEND
+1584 NSTEGNKVKGEND
-1597 MGSADLIISIRT
+1597 IGSADLIISIRT
-1609 GQVVMTISL
+1609 GQVVTTVLL
-1618 IISSIVILGVAI
+1618 IISSIVILGVAAY
-1630 FFARKIIINRK
+1630 FVRKLIINRN

>member
-1 MKQKFLQAVT
+1 MKQRILQVIT
-11 AMLLIVTLTMAN
+11 VMLLIVTLTMAN

-59 AGNKVDSLDAKT
+59 DGNKVDSLDAKT

-104 SDVLS
+104 ADVLS

-175 RGVTLNFVNPYTS
+175 RGVKLNFVNPYSS
-188 AEEAVVLSQN
+188 AEEAVGLSQD

-213 IVQLQVTSGL
+213 IVQLHVTSGL

-241 ILDKYPESVL
+241 ISDKYPESVL
-251 INANETLVTTGKT
+251 INANKTLVTTGKT

-285 TQENGMVSWLKNGN
+285 AQENGMASWLKNGN
-299 DDFVVTY
+299 DNFVVTY

-317 KSEITSQISLLDKNS
+317 KSEMTSQISLLDKNS
-332 TVYNA
+332 TVYTA
-337 ESGITITGEEKNSIV
+337 ESGIIITGEEKNSIV
-352 TASVEQNEQNIY
+352 TASVEQNEQSIY

-372 SRNVTYKNI
+372 SRDITYKNI

-408 TLYKTSKFDKAQV
+408 TSYKMSKFDKAQV

-427 NGRLII
+427 NGKLII

-449 DADENGKINISYPEN
+449 DADENGRINISYPEN
-464 IDKVIVRVSE
+464 VDKVIVKVSE

-568 LFKNPVVKIELPEK
+568 LFKNPVVSIELPEK

-595 EDELKIK
+595 EDELKVK

-612 ISMQGEQTTYK
+612 IAMQGEQTKYK

-649 QVKVTYTNANAI
+649 QVKVTYTNENAI
-661 NYSNGANA
+661 NYSNDANV
-669 GIVAQNIDIVSY
+669 GTIAQNIDIVSY
-681 AGVVTTNQVEEYGI
+681 AGVVTTNQVVEYGI
-695 DLVNNQGA
+695 DLVNNQGIE
-703 NAGELPVSTDTKT
+703 AGELPVSTDTKT

-741 TKDSIDSNSIDI
+741 TKDAIDSNNIDI
-753 EVGNIALSGIDANR
+753 EVGNITVNGIDVSR
-767 AKVYYSDNANATED
+767 AKVYYSDNVNATED

-787 NWSESIA
+787 NWSESIT

-821 TIPSN
+821 TIPAN

-831 SAEEGY
+831 SAKEGY

-847 EKVDVNN
+847 EKVNVNN
-854 IRLATPRGAVID
+854 IRLATPKGAVID
-866 TTLKALVA
+866 TALKALVA
-874 GNESSEVKENEVLRY
+874 GNESNEVKENEVLRY
-889 AVVVSNTGSEDMK
+889 AVVVSNTGSEDMT
-902 NIKVSAKVPEGTTFV
+902 NIKVSAKVPDGTTFV
-917 NTDSLNKET
+917 NSDQLNNEVV
-926 FLSDLKFEDES
+926 LDEVQFEDSE
-937 KKELEFTIDSLA
+937 KKDVEFNIDSLA
-949 KGQTITKYYEVKVND
+949 QGQTITKYYEVKVNE
-964 GMANKEISNAV
+964 GMSNKEISNTV
-975 TTQYGEVTKTSNEVK
+975 TTQYGEVIKKSNEVK
-990 TKVTEGNI
+990 TNVKEGKV
-998 ELKLVSTDA
+998 ELKLISTDA
-1007 KEGIVSSGYSYR
+1007 TDGEVDAGYSYR
-1019 YVVLLTNK
+1019 YVLLVTNK
-1027 NNTDMKN
+1027 SDKDIKN
-1034 VKVSLNTNDTANIS
+1034 VNVKFNANDTAKIS
-1048 GISYIDDN
+1048 KISYEEDGLGKAESNVDN
-1056 DKSVS
+1056 V
-1061 VKDTNNITIDK
+1061 TLDK

-1078 KEILSYAIIPVY
+1078 KQILCYATIEKKDVT
-1090 ADGNVKPVSISAKAE
+1090 AISAKASVE
-1105 VNGSEYNSNEIN
+1105 NVYYNSNEISTKIN
-1117 NEVKSSVSL
+1117 AFVTLEMNV
-1126 TMEETSENSGGYV
+1126 TSENSGNYV

-1144 IKYNIKVKNNGNDT
+1144 IAYKINIKNAGTKTAESIVLKDWFDGEVSLLKV
-1158 TQTMALK
+1158 LK
-1165 NWLANDVTL
+1165 NDKEISDEDYKVT
-1174 TKVVRNGQEVSNENY
+1174 T
-1189 TLKSDSNK
+1189 DSGKNK
-1197 NKTLLTINEA
+1197 NKLEISVASINPGE
-1207 GLNAGDSIEYQI
+1207 SVEYQI
-1219 EVTVNLVY
+1219 EVVVNTIY
-1227 GNKKSIELVNE
+1227 GNTSTIEIINE
-1238 TSLEVGYSEVATAKI
+1238 MSLEEYNIEVTKAKI

-1260 KDFVNPDDNGD
+1260 KEFIDIDSD
-1271 DNNNNGN
+1271 DNNN
-1278 NGNNGNSGNNGNNGN
+1278 
-1293 SGDNTNQGEAN
+1293 SGDTDSGKKDDSAN
-1304 GDKIISGTAWIDE
+1304 KYIIISGTAWVDAD
-1317 NENGQ
+1317 ENGQ
-1322 KESGEQ
+1322 KDNQEQ

-1334 VKLLNVAT
+1334 VKLLDVTT
-1342 NKFVKDSNGNDLSTK
+1342 NKFVKDSNGNDLEVK
-1357 TTSTG
+1357 TSATG
-1362 FYSFEKI
+1362 FYSFDRVQ
-1369 AKGQYL
+1369 KGQYL
-1375 VIFEYDTTKYGLT
+1375 VVFEYDTTKYGLT
-1388 TFEKSGVSNENNSNV
+1388 TFEKSGVSSEMNSKVVNKTLNV
-1403 INKNITIDGVEKN
+1403 DGTERK

-1426 SDNVANINMG
+1426 AENIANVNIG

-1467 DATLAKA
+1467 DTTLAKA
-1474 EVDAKQINS
+1474 EIDAKQVNS
-1483 TTVVVEYTIKVTNK
+1483 TTVVVEYKIKVTNK

-1506 IADYLSSDYKFS
+1506 IADYLSSDFKFS

-1530 DVYCT
+1530 TVYCS
-1535 SLANEKLEPGE
+1535 SLSNEKLEPGE

-1553 VIKQMKESN
+1553 VVKQMKENN
-1562 TGLVNNTAE
+1562 TGLINNTAE
-1571 IVESYNEYGLTDV
+1571 IAESYNELGLTDV
-1584 NSKEANKVKGEND
+1584 NSTEGNKVKGEND

-1609 GQVVMTISL
+1609 GQVVTTVLL

-1630 FFARKIIINRK
+1630 YFVRKLIINRN

>member
-1 MKQKFLQAVT
+1 MKQRILQVIT

-23 FLLLC
+23 FVLLC

-175 RGVTLNFVNPYTS
+175 RGVTLNFVNPYSS
-188 AEEAVVLSQN
+188 AEEAVVLSQD

-241 ILDKYPESVL
+241 ISDKYPESVL

-264 LSEDNWKYDK
+264 LSEENWKYDK

-299 DDFVVTY
+299 DNFVVTY

-372 SRNVTYKNI
+372 SRDVTYKNI

-464 IDKVIVRVSE
+464 VDKVIVKVSE

-498 QATAI
+498 QASAI

-612 ISMQGEQTTYK
+612 IVMQGEQTKYK

-661 NYSNGANA
+661 NYSNGANV

-730 ISNVKILGVFP
+730 ISNVKILGAFP

-821 TIPSN
+821 TIPAN

-866 TTLKALVA
+866 TTLKAAVA
-874 GNESSEVKENEVLRY
+874 GNESNEVKENEVLRY
-889 AVVVSNTGSEDMK
+889 AVVISNTGSEDMT
-902 NIKVSAKVPEGTTFV
+902 NVKVLAKVPEGTTFV
-917 NTDSLNKET
+917 NSEQLNNEIT
-926 FLSDLKFEDES
+926 LEELKFEDAD
-937 KKELEFTIDSLA
+937 KKDVEFDIDKLD
-949 KGQTITKYYEVKVND
+949 KGQTITKYYEVKVNN
-964 GMANKEISNAV
+964 GMANKEITNSV
-975 TTQYGEVTKTSNEVK
+975 TTQYGDVTKTSNEVK
-990 TKVTEGNI
+990 TSVKEGKM
-998 ELKLVSTDA
+998 ELKLVSVDA
-1007 KEGIVSSGYSYR
+1007 TEGIVEVGYSYR
-1019 YVVLLTNK
+1019 YVLLVTNK
-1027 NNTDMKN
+1027 SDKDVKN
-1034 VKVSLNTNDTANIS
+1034 VNIKFNTNDTANIS
-1048 GISYIDDN
+1048 KISYDEDGLGKSERNVDN
-1056 DKSVS
+1056 V
-1061 VKDTNNITIDK
+1061 TIDK
-1072 IKAGET
+1072 IAAGET
-1078 KEILSYAIIPVY
+1078 KQILCYATMKEKSVT
-1090 ADGNVKPVSISAKAE
+1090 AISAE
-1105 VNGSEYNSNEIN
+1105 VNADSVGYKSNEVNTKIN
-1117 NEVKSSVSL
+1117 KFVSL
-1126 TMEETSENSGGYV
+1126 EMNVTSENSGGYV
-1139 KSGDT
+1139 K
-1144 IKYNIKVKNNGNDT
+1144 
-1158 TQTMALK
+1158 
-1165 NWLANDVTL
+1165 
-1174 TKVVRNGQEVSNENY
+1174 
-1189 TLKSDSNK
+1189 
-1197 NKTLLTINEA
+1197 
-1207 GLNAGDSIEYQI
+1207 AGDSIKYVIDIKNSGTKTADAIVLKDWIASEVSLSKVLKNGEEVSADKYKVETDNEKNKNKLVINVEPLNSGESVQYQV
-1219 EVTVNLVY
+1219 EVVVNTIY
-1227 GNKKSIELVNE
+1227 ANNASIEILNE
-1238 TSLEVGYSEVATAKI
+1238 VSLEEYNTEILNAKV
-1253 QHILQPD
+1253 QHIIEPD
-1260 KDFVNPDDNGD
+1260 NEF
-1271 DNNNNGN
+1271 NNGN
-1278 NGNNGNSGNNGNNGN
+1278 NGGNNNSGNNDSGNNNPGNNNSGN
-1293 SGDNTNQGEAN
+1293 STSSEYR
-1304 GDKIISGTAWIDE
+1304 IISGTAWIDE
-1317 NENGQ
+1317 NENG
-1322 KESGEQ
+1322 KKDNGEQ
-1328 TVEGIT
+1328 AIEGIT
-1334 VKLLNVAT
+1334 VKLLDVTT
-1342 NKFVKDSNGNDLSTK
+1342 NKYVKDSNGNDLEVKTST
-1357 TTSTG
+1357 TG
-1362 FYSFEKI
+1362 FYSFDRVPT
-1369 AKGQYL
+1369 GQYL
-1375 VIFEYDTTKYGLT
+1375 VVFEYDTAKYGLT
-1388 TFEKSGVSNENNSNV
+1388 EFEKSGVSSEMNSKVVNKTINV
-1403 INKNITIDGVEKN
+1403 DGSDKK
-1416 VAATEIINVD
+1416 VAATEIIKVDAENIANV
-1426 SDNVANINMG
+1426 NIG

-1467 DATLAKA
+1467 DTTLAKA
-1474 EVDAKQINS
+1474 EIDAKQVNS

-1497 GDVTAYVKK
+1497 GDVAAYVKK
-1506 IADYLSSDYKFS
+1506 IADYLSNDFKFS

-1553 VIKQMKESN
+1553 VIKQMKENN

-1571 IVESYNEYGLTDV
+1571 IVESYNELGLTDI
-1584 NSKEANKVKGEND
+1584 NSTEGNKVKGEND

-1609 GQVVMTISL
+1609 GQVVTTVLL
-1618 IISSIVILGVAI
+1618 IISSIVILGVVI
-1630 FFARKIIINRK
+1630 YFVRKLIINRN
-1641 LI
+1641 LM

>member
-372 SRNVTYKNI
+372 SRDVTYKNI

-612 ISMQGEQTTYK
+612 ISMQGEQTKYK

-813 EVDLSYPI
+813 EVDLSYLI
-821 TIPSN
+821 TIPAN

-837 TVYYTNLTSE
+837 TVYYTNLTSQ

-854 IRLATPRGAVID
+854 IRLATPKGAVID

-874 GNESSEVKENEVLRY
+874 GNESSVVKENEVLRY

-917 NTDSLNKET
+917 NSDQLNNEVV
-926 FLSDLKFEDES
+926 LDEVQFEDSE
-937 KKELEFTIDSLA
+937 KKDVEFNIDSLA
-949 KGQTITKYYEVKVND
+949 QGQTITKYYEVKVND
-964 GMANKEISNAV
+964 GMANKEISNTV

-990 TKVTEGNI
+990 TGIKEGKV
-998 ELKLVSTDA
+998 ELRLISTDA
-1007 KEGIVSSGYSYR
+1007 TDGKVEAGYSYR
-1019 YVVLLTNK
+1019 YVLLLTNK
-1027 NNTDMKN
+1027 SDKDIKNAN
-1034 VKVSLNTNDTANIS
+1034 VKFNTNDTAKIS
-1048 GISYIDDN
+1048 KISYTEDDLG
-1056 DKSVS
+1056 KSESNV
-1061 VKDTNNITIDK
+1061 DNITLNI

-1078 KEILSYAIIPVY
+1078 KEILMYATMEKKDMT
-1090 ADGNVKPVSISAKAE
+1090 AISAK
-1105 VNGSEYNSNEIN
+1105 VSTDKVDYNSNEISTKIDSFVVL
-1117 NEVKSSVSL
+1117 EMKA
-1126 TMEETSENSGGYV
+1126 TSENSGNYV
-1139 KSGDT
+1139 KSGDKIT
-1144 IKYNIKVKNNGNDT
+1144 YKINIKNTGTKTAESIVLKDWFDGNV
-1158 TQTMALK
+1158 ALSKVLK
-1165 NWLANDVTL
+1165 NGEEIQAS
-1174 TKVVRNGQEVSNENY
+1174 EY
-1189 TLKSDSNK
+1189 TIIADSDK
-1197 NKTLLTINEA
+1197 NKSRLGIDVPS
-1207 GLNAGDSIEYQI
+1207 LNAGESVEYQI
-1219 EVTVNLVY
+1219 EVVVNTIY
-1227 GNKKSIELVNE
+1227 GNTSAIEIINE
-1238 TSLEVGYSEVATAKI
+1238 MSLEEYNMEVTNAKI

-1260 KDFVNPDDNGD
+1260 KDFVDVDPDDN
-1271 DNNNNGN
+1271 NGN
-1278 NGNNGNSGNNGNNGN
+1278 VDPGKKDDSSTDNGDNSTNGN
-1293 SGDNTNQGEAN
+1293 
-1304 GDKIISGTAWIDE
+1304 KKYVIISGTAWVDAD
-1317 NENGQ
+1317 ENGQ
-1322 KESGEQ
+1322 KDNQEQ
-1328 TVEGIT
+1328 TAEGIT
-1334 VKLLNVAT
+1334 VKLLDVTT
-1342 NKFVKDSNGNDLSTK
+1342 NKFVKDSKGNDLEVK
-1357 TTSTG
+1357 TSSTG
-1362 FYSFEKI
+1362 FYSFDRLQ
-1369 AKGQYL
+1369 KGQYL
-1375 VIFEYDTTKYGLT
+1375 VVFEYDTTKYGLT
-1388 TFEKSGVSNENNSNV
+1388 TFEKSGVSNEMNSKVVNKTINV
-1403 INKNITIDGVEKN
+1403 DGTDRK

-1426 SDNVANINMG
+1426 AENIANINIG

-1460 TVTNSYT
+1460 TVTNSYN
-1467 DATLAKA
+1467 DVTLAKA
-1474 EVDAKQINS
+1474 EIDAKQVNS

-1506 IADYLSSDYKFS
+1506 IADYLSSDFKFS

-1530 DVYCT
+1530 TVYCS
-1535 SLANEKLEPGE
+1535 SLSNEKLEPGE

-1553 VIKQMKESN
+1553 VIKQMKENN

-1571 IVESYNEYGLTDV
+1571 IAESYNELGLTDV
-1584 NSKEANKVKGEND
+1584 NSTEGNKVKGEND

-1609 GQVVMTISL
+1609 GQVVTTVLL

-1630 FFARKIIINRK
+1630 YFIRKLIINRN

>member
-1 MKQKFLQAVT
+1 MKQRILQVIT

-23 FLLLC
+23 FILLC

-36 EIINMESS
+36 ETINMESS
-44 TNHKNVEYMAYFKDA
+44 TNHKNVEFMAYFKDA
-59 AGNKVDSLDAKT
+59 DGSKVDSLDAKT
-71 NSEDLKLYFQVSVKK
+71 NSEDLKLYFQVSVRK
-86 EGYFNGNIT
+86 EGYFNGSIT

-104 SDVLS
+104 SDVLG

-129 SKEIEVGIELL
+129 IKEVEVGIELV
-140 KNDQFDLNYLNMESS
+140 KNDQFDSNYLNMESS

-175 RGVTLNFVNPYTS
+175 RGVILNFVNPYSS
-188 AEEAVVLSQN
+188 AEEAVVLSQD

-223 NNDLYPVS
+223 NNNLYPVS

-241 ILDKYPESVL
+241 ISDKYPESVL
-251 INANETLVTTGKT
+251 INANQTLVTTGKT
-264 LSEDNWKYDK
+264 LSEENWKYDK
-274 ETGKIEINLEN
+274 ETGKVEINLEN

-299 DDFVVTY
+299 DNFVVTY
-306 IYDKDVEFNND
+306 VYDKDVEFNND

-332 TVYNA
+332 TVYTA
-337 ESGITITGEEKNSIV
+337 ESGIDITGEEKNSIV
-352 TASVEQNEQNIY
+352 TASVEQNEQSIY

-372 SRNVTYKNI
+372 SRDITYKNI

-408 TLYKTSKFDKAQV
+408 TSYKTSKFDKAQV
-421 EKVLGE
+421 ERVLGE

-442 AVINKNT
+442 ASINKNT

-464 IDKVIVRVSE
+464 VDKIIVKVLE

-485 TKSIEKINRDLVK
+485 IKSIGKINKDIVK
-498 QATAI
+498 QAAVI
-503 NGGCTVSYVS
+503 NGSCTVSYVS

-518 ELNTVESN
+518 ELNTLESN

-546 AMTTNNNVE
+546 AMTANNNVE
-555 FRVTLKSREEKNE
+555 FRVTLKSKEEKNE
-568 LFKNPVVKIELPEK
+568 LFKNPVVRIELPEK
-582 IKDIQVNS
+582 IKNIQVNS

-595 EDELKIK
+595 EDELQIK

-612 ISMQGEQTTYK
+612 VVMQGEQTKYK

-636 NLATDTKIASSTE
+636 NLSTDTKIASSTE
-649 QVKVTYTNANAI
+649 QVKVTYTNANVI
-661 NYSNGANA
+661 NYSNGAKI
-669 GIVAQNIDIVSY
+669 GTIVNNIDIVSY
-681 AGVVTTNQVEEYGI
+681 AGVVTTNQVAEYGI
-695 DLVNNQGA
+695 DLVNNQGVED
-703 NAGELPVSTDTKT
+703 GELPVSTDTKT

-730 ISNVKILGVFP
+730 ISNVKILGSFP
-741 TKDSIDSNSIDI
+741 TKDAIDSNSIDI
-753 EVGNIALSGIDANR
+753 EVGNIAVSGIDASR
-767 AKVYYSDNANATED
+767 AKVYYSDNTNATED
-781 LNNKEN
+781 LNNKDN
-787 NWSESIA
+787 NWSESIN

-804 VLDGMELQE
+804 VIDEMELQE

-821 TIPSN
+821 TIPAN

-831 SAEEGY
+831 SAKEGY

-854 IRLATPRGAVID
+854 IRLATPKGAVID

-889 AVVVSNTGSEDMK
+889 AIVVSNTGSEDMT
-902 NIKVSAKVPEGTTFV
+902 NVKVSAKVPDGTTYV
-917 NTDSLNKET
+917 NTDSLNKEI

-964 GMANKEISNAV
+964 GMTNNEISNVV
-975 TTQYGEVTKTSNEVK
+975 TTQYGEVTKNSNEVK

-998 ELKLVSTDA
+998 ELKLISTDA
-1007 KEGIVSSGYSYR
+1007 KDGILSSGYSYR
-1019 YVVLLTNK
+1019 YVILVTNK
-1027 NNTDMKN
+1027 NDNDIKN
-1034 VKVSLNTNDTANIS
+1034 VKVTLNTNNTANVS
-1048 GISYIDDN
+1048 EISYIDDN
-1056 DKSVS
+1056 EKSVS
-1061 VKDTNNITIDK
+1061 VRDTNTITIDK

-1078 KEILSYAIIPVY
+1078 KEILSYVVIPVY
-1090 ADGNVKPVSISAKAE
+1090 QDGNLKPVSIFAKVE
-1105 VNGSEYNSNEIN
+1105 SNGKEYSSNEIN

-1144 IKYNIKVKNNGNDT
+1144 IKYNIKIKNNGTDAA
-1158 TQTMALK
+1158 QTITLK

-1174 TKVVRNGQEVSNENY
+1174 TKVVKNGQEVSNENY
-1189 TLKSDSNK
+1189 TLKADSDK
-1197 NKTLLTINEA
+1197 NKTLLTIKEPS
-1207 GLNAGDSIEYQI
+1207 LNAGDSIEYQI
-1219 EVTVNLVY
+1219 EVVVNLLY
-1227 GNKKSIELVNE
+1227 GNTKVIELVNE
-1238 TSLEVGYSEVATAKI
+1238 TTLEVGYSEVAQAKI

-1260 KDFVNPDDNGD
+1260 KDFVNPGKDDN

-1278 NGNNGNSGNNGNNGN
+1278 NG
-1293 SGDNTNQGEAN
+1293 DNTNQGENN

-1317 NENGQ
+1317 NEDGQ

-1328 TVEGIT
+1328 AIEGIT

-1357 TTSTG
+1357 TSSTG

-1388 TFEKSGVSNENNSNV
+1388 TFEKVGVSNESNSNV
-1403 INKNITIDGVEKN
+1403 INKNITIDGTEKK

-1426 SDNVANINMG
+1426 SDNIANINIG

-1448 KYISKVTVQNNK
+1448 KYISKVTVQNSK
-1460 TVTNSYT
+1460 TVTNTYT
-1467 DATLAKA
+1467 DTTLAKA
-1474 EVDAKQINS
+1474 EIDAKQVNS
-1483 TTVVVEYTIKVTNK
+1483 TTVIVEYTIKVTNK

-1506 IADYLSSDYKFS
+1506 IADYLSTDYKFS

-1535 SLANEKLEPGE
+1535 SLSNEKLEPGE

-1553 VIKQMKESN
+1553 VIKQMKENN

-1571 IVESYNEYGLTDV
+1571 IVESYNELGLTDV
-1584 NSKEANKVKGEND
+1584 NSTEGNKVKGEND

-1630 FFARKIIINRK
+1630 FFIRKIIINRK